1 MKDPCRV
8 CRLRLIGSQCR
19 WIFNPSGKR
28 QLQVILSHVLGR
40 LVDRDPDGQASEFL
54 CGKCVFTLERIVQ
67 CDVQI
72 GRLQEEHAA
81 QVQRLQ
87 QERENLK
94 QCVAHV
100 YGRHNPLPERP
111 DVGEVSTIMTPLW
124 RSSKGGSPDECGG
137 DQFTSEGQRKEDG
150 GDGRVR
156 RSVSMDLL
164 GGPVGAAGRSSS
176 AHRRVQSGGDP
187 CPEKNSGLR
196 SRSMMYQDLVYR
208 KGTLS
213 SPSSRFRS
221 ASLQSLN
228 PDHPHQT
235 EPLGPLSQ
243 RPCRESKISVSECS
257 PSVGHTTTRNQRG
270 HSPAQPPISDLL
282 QLLRSIPR
290 QPIPGTPGSR
300 IPVLRRKPMVGQPL
314 PPGARRR
321 RREAEWKSLQDL
333 TEEFNDGYIPLR
345 AEGFTEQLNEV
356 SRLETAQR
364 QLNEEMNQ
372 FRAMNQNLSK
382 TLEDIQNNNKVL
394 SGKLE
399 ETENEL
405 GSEKKNALKRD
416 KTIQGL
422 SLVLKEKEKEIE
434 ELCHEIEDRDEAL
447 AKAREA
453 AHKAQLQKY
462 QGAEEHQ
469 SLLMEKQAEL
479 SQLQGEHHT
488 KRLEAQKLQRS
499 LGRREQE
506 LADLQQAKE
515 QLEQELEELQQQR
528 KKGDKALNEMQ
539 NQLKKLNGE
548 LGERESSLEQQYQ
561 EQLEQTKRRLQSHE
575 VTIQRLTTCLAD
587 KEQQLQEYMNMMRD
601 MEQSR
606 SPEESDTML
615 SKLRERLK
623 EKEKALEQ
631 ALDEKFSALEEK
643 DNEIHQ
649 LRLSLREK
657 ERDLERLNN
666 LLSHNEDTINSFDT
680 LIKEKDVELQHLAN
694 TMKNLQRAKQD
705 VEDNLNRACREK
717 DSIISQL
724 QLSLE
729 GKTKDMEAMASALL
743 SQSQSQARDLAEQ
756 MGQRLKVAEAMLVDA
771 VKARERLVADNES
784 AVEGLL
790 ATIGSKDQL
799 LKESAEHYNRTLS
812 ERIQEIEELRRQL
825 CTRQQQLASAE
836 KLSSTATQEGYLEMA
851 KLRALLTEKESI
863 IIKLLER
870 GRERDQFLAE
880 LRQKEP
886 APSQVLEL
894 RQTIQL
900 LQERLEEREGD
911 LSKRNNNED
920 SMEKVPLIKK
930 TVVILKKELAQKTE
944 ALNKSLKR
952 ENELKMS
959 QADLQSVLSELEG
972 RIEGQAASID
982 SLTTTLETKDEII
995 NDLHQRLGQRGDSQ
1009 TKEPQD
1015 QAAEA
1020 GVAHSLPGL
1029 PQRERTIIGGD
1040 SQQEVLPLL
1049 ADLQVE
1055 HRSLN
1060 RALRAEQ
1067 QLYSSLVRT
1076 VKEQDSAQRL
1086 HALQMELTAVTLL
1099 RQQLEEGI
1107 RSNEELRED
1116 LEREIARTK
1125 LSKEGREGQG
1135 HVDPR
1140 ELQSV
1145 RHQLEDTQ
1153 RWNASLQARLG
1164 VIKNRGGGVGAT
1176 NDTADTLGSF
1186 MADQTS
1192 YMSICVG
1199 EGEGLDH
1206 LSVEELRQKV
1216 MELQDYVSRLLAVNE
1231 DLQRTLSLT
1240 EGSDHNLSQS
1250 SSGKEQHLE
1259 RRQEKKSPHSDRV
1272 HSDSGQDRGSQTDSG
1287 LGQVVDGRLND
1298 GHQSADVTVSST
1310 LAQIQRGIW
1319 PPWSSKATSESQSQS
1334 SQQGEVERDR
1344 NWEQLCSLLSD
1355 CGALSVNHL
1364 REELQSLRS
1373 ENVDLRGQLKEEK
1386 SKESKESADTLGD
1399 IGDAQGDL
1407 RKTLERL
1414 RSEAKGHRKIIQ
1426 LLKEQ
1431 LERTEAVVDVET
1443 LSDSQPDMMVTM
1455 TQEMERLRLE
1465 QEGGAH
1471 GREKLLEGEER
1482 GKAQG
1487 HATQGNS
1494 HTQPAKGHSYRIA
1507 RHGAGVKS
1515 RLPVPVRHNKTDT
1528 AGSRESVN
1536 QASDEFSEH
1545 LRGDV
1550 LHQLGL
1556 DHHHDQQTSDSD
1568 SHSSPR
1574 ATQHCSPGSNHSST
1588 TRGTIRQGLETE
1600 FLRAQ
1605 APTDAEL
1612 LSQLELLHQECQ
1624 DKEQLIDRLEEQMAE
1639 WDELQAQ
1646 LREKDRLNCHYM
1658 EALQAAESTITY
1670 LTACNLDRNSQGGVL
1685 GSGSEYKLQRQC
1697 IELQK
1702 ALEEKERLNTQLVEC
1717 LNMVEVAIAS
1727 LPGTSSSANALD
1739 GHLDPQELCARLEA
1753 ALRQVSASLDP
1764 LAQKTSVPR
1773 PSGYP
1778 LGLNAELQQQA
1789 DSLQEALWEQSRLNV
1804 ELQERLRSAE
1814 EAVAAQQG
1822 TANTAPAGLEGIYGR
1837 QPEEDLNEIPRGNET
1852 KEQRGWGK
1860 HHGRSKFASDVKS
1873 SLGSEQVAKHLSE
1886 CLRAAESA
1894 IGSLTAHCTNTS
1906 TSTST
1911 TTRAAQTSSDLQHQL
1926 DRLQRTLQER
1936 EALDDLG
1943 STEPTHQQTSEN
1955 PTRHTTPGAETP
1967 SPLELHHN
1975 ICLLQKA
1982 FYDLQEEK
1990 GRREREAKTMEPGA
2004 WVPPQDVQ
2012 AQLESLQKALKE
2024 RKRACKSLEEKLA
2037 TAQSIIALQNSS
2049 KKTSHVATQRAPPLE
2064 QEDKGVQ
2071 VDLQDLGY
2079 ETSGKSEAEV
2089 DREESSSTDMQLVP
2103 GSANSSLPCL
2113 LKQDQEEPSFSST
2126 ENLDTASSASYP
2138 SSPTL
2143 SSPKVSLK
2151 SLQTFDSYGL
2161 CEDPAQLQA
2170 QVRELKTQLESQHQ
2184 VILHLQTMLRRRASL
2199 SSELLTATSDSH
2211 TATGGHTGSERGE
2224 EERSLE
2230 GEGEVTKEKM
2240 KSMSMEL
2247 ERERSVNRSMSEQLL
2262 QAQQR
2267 SRSASPA
2274 RIDSLVQSQAREL
2287 SQLRRQIQ
2295 ESRGLGALHRMQL
2308 EELSQAFE
2316 ELLQASDVDY
2326 YVGEVFREQLD
2337 KSLGVLE
2344 RLEGRLEKGD
2354 AQLDNEDGAALELA
2368 QRLSKE
2374 LQEKTRLV
2382 QSLQIQLRGQ
2392 TPSIHHSSD
2401 SDLSDRVS
2409 NQATAS
2415 YHNSPTLPACSKL
2428 HGNQAYHG
2436 MKESNGS
2443 STSAPESAAQQDGGV
2458 AKDGGVS
2465 GPEVVSGHKW
2475 RARQLQGLQRENGR
2489 LVEQLRSSEELNAT
2503 LRCELDLHRSILV
2516 QGISTPLHTQGEGLG
2531 QSQGQAGGSPQ
2542 NREDQRGEGHPA
2554 SQQDTAQLCS
2564 MNPDLLAEHLLEIRA
2579 LRQRLEETI
2588 YNNDRLREQ
2597 LERRLGEVERD
2608 PATNIFIH
2616 GTEEQGQL
2624 TSELRFLWGQNQALK
2639 EQLNLGSRDKQKEN
2653 EKLREALARRTAKL
2667 EQSRKECEVLRQE
2680 HTRLQ
2685 DRLDRSILEHT
2696 HLQDTLHYSRQE
2708 IHRLQ
2713 CEVKMQRQQLSDS
2726 QHLLQSLRVE
2736 LQVYEQI
2743 KTGTHKHTE
2752 SSGTAQQSGSG
2763 SGSNQV
2769 DLGELLS
2776 EIRHLR
2782 LQLER
2787 SIQTNTSLRQKLEEQ
2802 LLRGPNRPDT
2812 ININYL
2818 LATSEVTG
2826 RSPGCEGCDPP
2837 RHSSSHDLKH
2847 QAQSEMDAV
2856 SQCSNSSGD
2865 SISGSAPPPSRLVP
2879 GHRLWANRQGRHILG
2894 LIEDHNA
2901 LRKQISEGRRLTRTM
2916 DTHLQECVCTLSQ
2929 QGTDNRV
2936 VEQGHLKALSSSVN
2950 TMQQVLEEAG
2960 QLLKLVWRV
2969 SLPSGTVT
2977 TTSNQQDELL
2987 KNEIASLKSRLSQQE
3002 RMLSGAVK
3010 RLRTT
3015 NQLKE
3020 GMERVIID
3028 QLSLTHGVLKKARG
3042 NLETNYYTVF
3052 GLKGLSGGPE
3062 EGGSGQWSVT
3072 IGPSGSS
3079 KGVSVLSPASRYCS
3093 SPLGIQCDSSSHCS
3107 Y

>member
-1 MKDPCRV
+1 MDSVVGDDQTLPFDINGSCSMSKLPDSIDVGDFSMDNMTAPTFPDKMSPVKAALTLKDYENQIMTLKKENFNLKLRIYFMEERMQQKCDDSTEDIYKTNIELKVEVESMKRDLAEKHELLVSASKALESLAGRESGDSLRV
-8 CRLRLIGSQCR
+8 RERAHREMDALRDTLNKRIAELEQGLRAAEKEVDKMAAIAEQEKVRSIGME
-19 WIFNPSGKR
+19 K
-28 QLQVILSHVLGR
+28 QLLALGR
-40 LVDRDPDGQASEFL
+40 SGT
-54 CGKCVFTLERIVQ
+54 FTPIHVPSY
-67 CDVQI
+67 D
-72 GRLQEEHAA
+72 
-81 QVQRLQ
+81 LQ
-87 QERENLK
+87 QAL
-94 QCVAHV
+94 Q
-100 YGRHNPLPERP
+100 
-111 DVGEVSTIMTPLW
+111 
-124 RSSKGGSPDECGG
+124 
-137 DQFTSEGQRKEDG
+137 
-150 GDGRVR
+150 
-156 RSVSMDLL
+156 
-164 GGPVGAAGRSSS
+164 
-176 AHRRVQSGGDP
+176 
-187 CPEKNSGLR
+187 EKNSVIDQLR
-196 SRSMMYQDLVYR
+196 ISVTNQEAVIQQ
-208 KGTLS
+208 
-213 SPSSRFRS
+213 
-221 ASLQSLN
+221 LQSTGRDQGTDA
-228 PDHPHQT
+228 PTT
-235 EPLGPLSQ
+235 EP
-243 RPCRESKISVSECS
+243 
-257 PSVGHTTTRNQRG
+257 T
-270 HSPAQPPISDLL
+270 L
-282 QLLRSIPR
+282 QLSALI
-290 QPIPGTPGSR
+290 
-300 IPVLRRKPMVGQPL
+300 GQKDK
-314 PPGARRR
+314 
-321 RREAEWKSLQDL
+321 ELQ
-333 TEEFNDGYIPLR
+333 TLR
-345 AEGFTEQLNEV
+345 AELVREKGKAEKDHQGFTEQLNEV

-364 QLNEEMNQ
+364 QLSEEMNQ

-399 ETENEL
+399 KTENEL
-405 GSEKKNALKRD
+405 SSEKKNALKRD

-515 QLEQELEELQQQR
+515 QLEQELEELQQQK

-561 EQLEQTKRRLQSHE
+561 EQLEQTKRRLQSHD

-649 LRLSLREK
+649 LHLSLREK

-694 TMKNLQRAKQD
+694 TLKNLQRAKQD

-836 KLSSTATQEGYLEMA
+836 KLSSTATQEGYLETA

-886 APSQVLEL
+886 EPSQVLEL

-944 ALNKSLKR
+944 ALNKALRR

-959 QADLQSVLSELEG
+959 LADLQSVLSELEG

-995 NDLHQRLGQRGDSQ
+995 NDLHQRLGQRGDRQ
-1009 TKEPQD
+1009 TRETQD

-1020 GVAHSLPGL
+1020 GVEHSLPGL

-1116 LEREIARTK
+1116 LEREIARAK
-1125 LSKEGREGQG
+1125 LSREGREGQG

-1145 RHQLEDTQ
+1145 RHQLEDAQ

-1216 MELQDYVSRLLAVNE
+1216 MELQDYVSRLQALNE
-1231 DLQRTLSLT
+1231 DLQRMLSLT

-1272 HSDSGQDRGSQTDSG
+1272 HSDSGQDKGSQTDSG
-1287 LGQVVDGRLND
+1287 LGQVVDGKLND

-1344 NWEQLCSLLSD
+1344 DWEQLCSLLSD

-1364 REELQSLRS
+1364 REELQRLRS

-1386 SKESKESADTLGD
+1386 STESKESADTLGD

-1443 LSDSQPDMMVTM
+1443 RSDSQPDMMVTM
-1455 TQEMERLRLE
+1455 TREMERLRLE

-1471 GREKLLEGEER
+1471 GREKLLEGEAR
-1482 GKAQG
+1482 GKAQGDG

-1494 HTQPAKGHSYRIA
+1494 HTQPAKRHSYRIA
-1507 RHGAGVKS
+1507 RQGAGVKS
-1515 RLPVPVRHNKTDT
+1515 RLPVPVRHNKPDT

-1574 ATQHCSPGSNHSST
+1574 AAQHCSPGSNHSST
-1588 TRGTIRQGLETE
+1588 TMGTTRQGLETE

-1646 LREKDRLNCHYM
+1646 LREKDRLNRHYM

-1685 GSGSEYKLQRQC
+1685 GSGSPGSEYILQRQC

-1702 ALEEKERLNTQLVEC
+1702 ALDEKERLNTQLVEC
-1717 LNMVEVAIAS
+1717 LNMVEAAIAS

-1739 GHLDPQELCARLEA
+1739 GHLDPQVLCTRLEA
-1753 ALRQVSASLDP
+1753 TLRQVSASLDP
-1764 LAQKTSVPR
+1764 LVLKTSVPG
-1773 PSGYP
+1773 PSGCP
-1778 LGLNAELQQQA
+1778 LGLDAELQQQV
-1789 DSLQEALWEQSRLNV
+1789 DSLQETLWEQSRLNV

-1822 TANTAPAGLEGIYGR
+1822 TANTAPTGLEGNYGR
-1837 QPEEDLNEIPRGNET
+1837 QPEEDLNEFPRGNET
-1852 KEQRGWGK
+1852 KGQRGWGK
-1860 HHGRSKFASDVKS
+1860 HHGRSKFASDEKS
-1873 SLGSEQVAKHLSE
+1873 SLGSEQVAQHLSE
-1886 CLRAAESA
+1886 CLRAAELA

-1906 TSTST
+1906 PSTST
-1911 TTRAAQTSSDLQHQL
+1911 TTRASQSSSDLQQQL
-1926 DRLQRTLQER
+1926 DRLQRALQER

-1943 STEPTHQQTSEN
+1943 STEPTHQQTSRT

-1982 FYDLQEEK
+1982 FYDLQEER
-1990 GRREREAKTMEPGA
+1990 GRREREAQTMEPGA
-2004 WVPPQDVQ
+2004 WVPPRDVQ

-2049 KKTSHVATQRAPPLE
+2049 KKTSHVATKR
-2064 QEDKGVQ
+2064 
-2071 VDLQDLGY
+2071 
-2079 ETSGKSEAEV
+2079 
-2089 DREESSSTDMQLVP
+2089 DMQLVP

-2113 LKQDQEEPSFSST
+2113 LKQNQEEPSFSST

-2161 CEDPAQLQA
+2161 CEDPAQLKA

-2224 EERSLE
+2224 EGGKEERSLE

-2287 SQLRRQIQ
+2287 SQLRCQIQ

-2308 EELSQAFE
+2308 EELSLAFE

-2392 TPSIHHSSD
+2392 TPSSHHSSD

-2436 MKESNGS
+2436 MKESNGG
-2443 STSAPESAAQQDGGV
+2443 STSAPDSAAQQTGGV

-2465 GPEVVSGHKW
+2465 GPGVVSEHKG

-2503 LRCELDLHRSILV
+2503 LRSELDLHRSILV

-2542 NREDQRGEGHPA
+2542 NREDQMGEGHPA
-2554 SQQDTAQLCS
+2554 SQQDTAQLRS

-2608 PATNIFIH
+2608 PAATNIFIH

-2743 KTGTHKHTE
+2743 KTGNGTHKHTE
-2752 SSGTAQQSGSG
+2752 SSGTAQQSGPGSG

-2787 SIQTNTSLRQKLEEQ
+2787 SIQTNTSLRQRLEEQ

-2818 LATSEVTG
+2818 LATSEDTG

-2837 RHSSSHDLKH
+2837 RHSSSHDLKR

-2936 VEQGHLKALSSSVN
+2936 VEHGHLKALSSSVN

-2969 SLPSGTVT
+2969 SLPSGIVT
-2977 TTSNQQDELL
+2977 ATSNQQDELL

-3062 EGGSGQWSVT
+3062 EGGPGQWSVT

-3079 KGVSVLSPASRYCS
+3079 KGLSVLSPASRYTE
-3093 SPLGIQCDSSSHCS
+3093 SPEEMNSDASSHCS

>member
-1 MKDPCRV
+1 MDSVVGDDQTLPFD
-8 CRLRLIGSQCR
+8 INGSCSMSKLPDS
-19 WIFNPSGKR
+19 IDVGDFSMDNMTA
-28 QLQVILSHVLGR
+28 
-40 LVDRDPDGQASEFL
+40 DPDTFL
-54 CGKCVFTLERIVQ
+54 AGL
-67 CDVQI
+67 
-72 GRLQEEHAA
+72 
-81 QVQRLQ
+81 
-87 QERENLK
+87 
-94 QCVAHV
+94 
-100 YGRHNPLPERP
+100 
-111 DVGEVSTIMTPLW
+111 S
-124 RSSKGGSPDECGG
+124 
-137 DQFTSEGQRKEDG
+137 
-150 GDGRVR
+150 VR
-156 RSVSMDLL
+156 RSCAKPLAPTFPDKMSPVKAALTLKDYENQIMTLKKENFNLKLRIYFMEERMQQKCDDSTEDIYKTNIELKVEVESMKRDLAEKHELLVSASKALESL
-164 GGPVGAAGRSSS
+164 AGRESGDSLRVRER
-176 AHRRVQSGGDP
+176 AHREMDALRDTLNKRIAELEQGLRVAEKEVDKMAAIAEQEKVRSIGMEKQLLSLSRSGTPVHVPSHDLQQALL
-187 CPEKNSGLR
+187 EKNGVIDQLR
-196 SRSMMYQDLVYR
+196 ISVMNQEAVIQQ
-208 KGTLS
+208 
-213 SPSSRFRS
+213 
-221 ASLQSLN
+221 LQSTGRDQGTDA
-228 PDHPHQT
+228 PTT
-235 EPLGPLSQ
+235 E
-243 RPCRESKISVSECS
+243 
-257 PSVGHTTTRNQRG
+257 HT
-270 HSPAQPPISDLL
+270 L
-282 QLLRSIPR
+282 QLSALI
-290 QPIPGTPGSR
+290 
-300 IPVLRRKPMVGQPL
+300 GQKDK
-314 PPGARRR
+314 
-321 RREAEWKSLQDL
+321 ELQ
-333 TEEFNDGYIPLR
+333 TLR
-345 AEGFTEQLNEV
+345 AELGREKGRTEKDHQGFTEQLNEV

-364 QLNEEMNQ
+364 QLSEELNQ
-372 FRAMNQNLSK
+372 FRATNQNLSK

-405 GSEKKNALKRD
+405 SSEKKNALKRD

-515 QLEQELEELQQQR
+515 QLEQELEELQQQK

-649 LRLSLREK
+649 LHLSLREK

-666 LLSHNEDTINSFDT
+666 LLSHNEETINSFDT

-694 TMKNLQRAKQD
+694 TLKNLQRAKQD

-729 GKTKDMEAMASALL
+729 GKTKDMEAMVSALL

-790 ATIGSKDQL
+790 ATISSKDQL

-836 KLSSTATQEGYLEMA
+836 KLSSTATQEGYLETA

-870 GRERDQFLAE
+870 GRERDQFLAD

-900 LQERLEEREGD
+900 LQERLEEKEGD

-920 SMEKVPLIKK
+920 SLEKVPLIKK

-944 ALNKSLKR
+944 ALNKALKR

-959 QADLQSVLSELEG
+959 LADLQSVLSELEG

-982 SLTTTLETKDEII
+982 SLTTTLETKDEIL
-995 NDLHQRLGQRGDSQ
+995 NDLHQRLSQREDSQ
-1009 TKEPQD
+1009 TREPQD

-1020 GVAHSLPGL
+1020 GVEHSLPGL

-1076 VKEQDSAQRL
+1076 VKEQDSVQRL

-1116 LEREIARTK
+1116 LEREIARAK
-1125 LSKEGREGQG
+1125 LSREGREDQG

-1145 RHQLEDTQ
+1145 RHQLEDAQ

-1164 VIKNRGGGVGAT
+1164 AIKNRGGGVGAN

-1216 MELQDYVSRLLAVNE
+1216 MELQDYVSRLQAVNE

-1272 HSDSGQDRGSQTDSG
+1272 HSDSGQDKGSQTDSG

-1334 SQQGEVERDR
+1334 SQQGEVEQDRD
-1344 NWEQLCSLLSD
+1344 WEQLCSLLSD

-1364 REELQSLRS
+1364 REELQRLRS

-1386 SKESKESADTLGD
+1386 STESKESADTSGD
-1399 IGDAQGDL
+1399 IDDAQGDL

-1431 LERTEAVVDVET
+1431 LERTEAVVDVEDR
-1443 LSDSQPDMMVTM
+1443 SDSQPDMMVTM
-1455 TQEMERLRLE
+1455 TREMERLRLE

-1482 GKAQG
+1482 GKAHGDG

-1528 AGSRESVN
+1528 AGSRQSVN

-1556 DHHHDQQTSDSD
+1556 DHHHDQQTSDS
-1568 SHSSPR
+1568 HSSPR
-1574 ATQHCSPGSNHSST
+1574 ASQHCSPGSNHSST
-1588 TRGTIRQGLETE
+1588 TRGTTRQGLETE

-1646 LREKDRLNCHYM
+1646 LREKDRLNRHYM

-1685 GSGSEYKLQRQC
+1685 GSGSPGSEYKLQRQC

-1717 LNMVEVAIAS
+1717 LNMVKAAIAS

-1739 GHLDPQELCARLEA
+1739 GHLDPQELCTRLEA

-1764 LAQKTSVPR
+1764 LVLKTSVPG
-1773 PSGYP
+1773 PSGCP
-1778 LGLNAELQQQA
+1778 LGLDAELQQQA
-1789 DSLQEALWEQSRLNV
+1789 DSLQEAVWEQSRLN

-1814 EAVAAQQG
+1814 EAVAAPQG
-1822 TANTAPAGLEGIYGR
+1822 TANTAPAGLEGNYGR
-1837 QPEEDLNEIPRGNET
+1837 QPEEDLNEFPRGNET
-1852 KEQRGWGK
+1852 KGQRGWGK
-1860 HHGRSKFASDVKS
+1860 HHGRSKFASDEKS

-1894 IGSLTAHCTNTS
+1894 IGSLTAHCINTS

-1911 TTRAAQTSSDLQHQL
+1911 TTRAAQTSSDLQQQL
-1926 DRLQRTLQER
+1926 DRLQRALQER

-1943 STEPTHQQTSEN
+1943 STEPTHQQTSRT

-1982 FYDLQEEK
+1982 FYDLQEER
-1990 GRREREAKTMEPGA
+1990 GRREREAQTMEPGA
-2004 WVPPQDVQ
+2004 WVPPRDVQ

-2089 DREESSSTDMQLVP
+2089 DREESSSTDMQLVL

-2161 CEDPAQLQA
+2161 CEDPAQLKA

-2199 SSELLTATSDSH
+2199 SSEMLTATSDSH

-2224 EERSLE
+2224 EGGKEERSLE

-2308 EELSQAFE
+2308 EKLSQAFE

-2326 YVGEVFREQLD
+2326 YVEEVFREQLD

-2392 TPSIHHSSD
+2392 TPSSHHSSD

-2428 HGNQAYHG
+2428 HGNQDYHA
-2436 MKESNGS
+2436 MKESNGG
-2443 STSAPESAAQQDGGV
+2443 STSAPESTAQQTGGV

-2465 GPEVVSGHKW
+2465 VPGVVSGHKG

-2503 LRCELDLHRSILV
+2503 LRSELDLHRSILV

-2531 QSQGQAGGSPQ
+2531 QSQGLAGGSPQ

-2554 SQQDTAQLCS
+2554 SQQDPTQLRS

-2608 PATNIFIH
+2608 PAATNIFIH

-2680 HTRLQ
+2680 HARLQ

-2696 HLQDTLHYSRQE
+2696 HLQDTLQYSRQE

-2743 KTGTHKHTE
+2743 NTSTGTHKHTE
-2752 SSGTAQQSGSG
+2752 SSGTAQQSGPGSG

-2787 SIQTNTSLRQKLEEQ
+2787 SIQTNTSLRQRLEEQ

-2818 LATSEVTG
+2818 LATSEDI
-2826 RSPGCEGCDPP
+2826 GCDPP
-2837 RHSSSHDLKH
+2837 RHSSSHDLKR
-2847 QAQSEMDAV
+2847 QAQSEMDAM

-2865 SISGSAPPPSRLVP
+2865 SVSGSAPPPSRLVP
-2879 GHRLWANRQGRHILG
+2879 AHHFWANRQGRHILG

-2929 QGTDNRV
+2929 QGTDRRV
-2936 VEQGHLKALSSSVN
+2936 VEQGPLKALSSSVN
-2950 TMQQVLEEAG
+2950 TMQRVLEEAG

-2969 SLPSGTVT
+2969 SLPSRTA
-2977 TTSNQQDELL
+2977 TSNQQDELL

-3062 EGGSGQWSVT
+3062 EGGPGQWSVT

-3079 KGVSVLSPASRYCS
+3079 KGVSVLSPARHTE
-3093 SPLGIQCDSSSHCS
+3093 SPEERNSDASSHCS

>member
-8 CRLRLIGSQCR
+8 CKLRLIGSQCR

-40 LVDRDPDGQASEFL
+40 QVDRDPDGQASEFL

-124 RSSKGGSPDECGG
+124 RSSEGGSPDECGG

-150 GDGRVR
+150 GDVRVR

-164 GGPVGAAGRSSS
+164 GGPVGASGRSSS
-176 AHRRVQSGGDP
+176 AHKRVQSGGDP

-208 KGTLS
+208 KCTLS

-243 RPCRESKISVSECS
+243 RPCRESKISVRECS

-270 HSPAQPPISDLL
+270 HSPAQAPISDLL

-290 QPIPGTPGSR
+290 RPIPGTPGSR
-300 IPVLRRKPMVGQPL
+300 IPVLRRKPRVGQPL
-314 PPGARRR
+314 PPGCSITPGARRR

-601 MEQSR
+601 IEQSR

-666 LLSHNEDTINSFDT
+666 LLSHNEDTINSFDA

-729 GKTKDMEAMASALL
+729 GKTKDMEAMASSLL

-836 KLSSTATQEGYLEMA
+836 KLSSTVTQEGYLEMA

-911 LSKRNNNED
+911 CSKRNNNED

-930 TVVILKKELAQKTE
+930 TVVILKKELSQKTE

-959 QADLQSVLSELEG
+959 LADLQSVLSELEG

-1009 TKEPQD
+1009 TKGPQD

-1164 VIKNRGGGVGAT
+1164 VIKNRGGGVGAI

-1364 REELQSLRS
+1364 REELQRLRS

-1386 SKESKESADTLGD
+1386 SRESKESADTLGD

-1455 TQEMERLRLE
+1455 TQKMERLRLE

-1482 GKAQG
+1482 GKAQGDG

-1550 LHQLGL
+1550 LHQLGP

-1574 ATQHCSPGSNHSST
+1574 AAQHCSPGSNHSST
-1588 TRGTIRQGLETE
+1588 TRGTTRQGLETE

-1670 LTACNLDRNSQGGVL
+1670 LTACNLDRNSQGGVP

-1764 LAQKTSVPR
+1764 LVLKTSVPG

-1778 LGLNAELQQQA
+1778 LSLNAELQQQA

-1822 TANTAPAGLEGIYGR
+1822 TANTGLEGNYGR
-1837 QPEEDLNEIPRGNET
+1837 QPEEDLNEIQRGNET

-1873 SLGSEQVAKHLSE
+1873 SLESEQVAKHLSE

-1906 TSTST
+1906 TSTSI
-1911 TTRAAQTSSDLQHQL
+1911 TTRAAQTSSDLQHHL

-1982 FYDLQEEK
+1982 FYDLQEER

-2049 KKTSHVATQRAPPLE
+2049 KKTSHVATQR
-2064 QEDKGVQ
+2064 
-2071 VDLQDLGY
+2071 
-2079 ETSGKSEAEV
+2079 
-2089 DREESSSTDMQLVP
+2089 DMQLVP

-2224 EERSLE
+2224 EGGKEERSLE

-2392 TPSIHHSSD
+2392 TPSSHHSSD

-2436 MKESNGS
+2436 MKESNGR
-2443 STSAPESAAQQDGGV
+2443 STSAPESAAQQDG
-2458 AKDGGVS
+2458 DGGVS
-2465 GPEVVSGHKW
+2465 GPGVVSGHKL

-2516 QGISTPLHTQGEGLG
+2516 QGISTPLHAQGEGLG

-2564 MNPDLLAEHLLEIRA
+2564 MNPDLLTEHLLEIRA

-2608 PATNIFIH
+2608 PAATNIFIH

-2837 RHSSSHDLKH
+2837 CHSSHDLKR

-2901 LRKQISEGRRLTRTM
+2901 LRKQISEGKRLTRTM

-2977 TTSNQQDELL
+2977 ATSNQQDELL
-2987 KNEIASLKSRLSQQE
+2987 KNEIVSLKSRLSQQE

-3042 NLETNYYTVF
+3042 NLEEVPVN
-3052 GLKGLSGGPE
+3052 
-3062 EGGSGQWSVT
+3062 GQ
-3072 IGPSGSS
+3072 
-3079 KGVSVLSPASRYCS
+3079 
-3093 SPLGIQCDSSSHCS
+3093 
-3107 Y
+3107 

>member
-2049 KKTSHVATQRAPPLE
+2049 KKTSHVATQR
-2064 QEDKGVQ
+2064 
-2071 VDLQDLGY
+2071 
-2079 ETSGKSEAEV
+2079 
-2089 DREESSSTDMQLVP
+2089 DMQLVP

>member
-1250 SSGKEQHLE
+1250 SSGKEHLE

>member
-1 MKDPCRV
+1 MDSVVGDDQTLPFDINGSCSMSKLPDSIDVGDFSMDNMTAPTFPDKMSPVKAALTLKDYENQIMTLKKENFNLKLRIYFMEERMQQKCDDSTEDIYKTNIELKVEVESMKRDLAEKHELLVSASKALESLAGRESGDSLRV
-8 CRLRLIGSQCR
+8 RERAHREMDALRDTLNKRIAELEQGLRAAEKEVDKMAAIAEQEKVRSIGMEKQLLALGRSGTFTPIHVPSYDLQQALQEKNGVIDQLRISVMNQEAVIQQLQSTGRDQGTDAPTTEHTLQLSALIGQ
-19 WIFNPSGKR
+19 KDKE
-28 QLQVILSHVLGR
+28 LQ
-40 LVDRDPDGQASEFL
+40 
-54 CGKCVFTLERIVQ
+54 T
-67 CDVQI
+67 
-72 GRLQEEHAA
+72 
-81 QVQRLQ
+81 
-87 QERENLK
+87 
-94 QCVAHV
+94 
-100 YGRHNPLPERP
+100 
-111 DVGEVSTIMTPLW
+111 
-124 RSSKGGSPDECGG
+124 
-137 DQFTSEGQRKEDG
+137 
-150 GDGRVR
+150 
-156 RSVSMDLL
+156 
-164 GGPVGAAGRSSS
+164 
-176 AHRRVQSGGDP
+176 
-187 CPEKNSGLR
+187 
-196 SRSMMYQDLVYR
+196 
-208 KGTLS
+208 
-213 SPSSRFRS
+213 
-221 ASLQSLN
+221 
-228 PDHPHQT
+228 
-235 EPLGPLSQ
+235 
-243 RPCRESKISVSECS
+243 
-257 PSVGHTTTRNQRG
+257 
-270 HSPAQPPISDLL
+270 
-282 QLLRSIPR
+282 
-290 QPIPGTPGSR
+290 
-300 IPVLRRKPMVGQPL
+300 
-314 PPGARRR
+314 
-321 RREAEWKSLQDL
+321 
-333 TEEFNDGYIPLR
+333 LR
-345 AEGFTEQLNEV
+345 AELGREKGRTEKDHQGFTEQLNEV

-364 QLNEEMNQ
+364 QLSEEMNQ

-405 GSEKKNALKRD
+405 SSEKKNALKRD

-499 LGRREQE
+499 LCRREQE

-515 QLEQELEELQQQR
+515 QLEQELEELQQQK

-561 EQLEQTKRRLQSHE
+561 EQLEQTKRRLQSHD

-649 LRLSLREK
+649 LHLSLREK

-694 TMKNLQRAKQD
+694 TLKNLQRAKQD

-836 KLSSTATQEGYLEMA
+836 KLSSTATQEGYLETA

-886 APSQVLEL
+886 VPSQVLEL

-944 ALNKSLKR
+944 ALNKALRR

-959 QADLQSVLSELEG
+959 LADLQSVLSELEG

-1009 TKEPQD
+1009 TRETQD
-1015 QAAEA
+1015 HAAEA
-1020 GVAHSLPGL
+1020 GVEHSLPGL

-1116 LEREIARTK
+1116 LEREIARAK
-1125 LSKEGREGQG
+1125 LSRE
-1135 HVDPR
+1135 
-1140 ELQSV
+1140 
-1145 RHQLEDTQ
+1145 
-1153 RWNASLQARLG
+1153 
-1164 VIKNRGGGVGAT
+1164 
-1176 NDTADTLGSF
+1176 ADTLGSF

-1216 MELQDYVSRLLAVNE
+1216 MELQDYVSRLQALNE

-1259 RRQEKKSPHSDRV
+1259 RRQEKKSRHSDRV
-1272 HSDSGQDRGSQTDSG
+1272 HSDSGQDKGSQTDSG
-1287 LGQVVDGRLND
+1287 LGQVVDGKLND

-1344 NWEQLCSLLSD
+1344 DWEQLCSLLSD

-1364 REELQSLRS
+1364 REELQRLRS

-1386 SKESKESADTLGD
+1386 STESKESADTLGD

-1443 LSDSQPDMMVTM
+1443 RSDSQPDMMVTM
-1455 TQEMERLRLE
+1455 TREMERLRLE

-1471 GREKLLEGEER
+1471 GREKLLEGEAR
-1482 GKAQG
+1482 GKAQGDG

-1494 HTQPAKGHSYRIA
+1494 HTQPAKRHSYRIA

-1515 RLPVPVRHNKTDT
+1515 RLPVPVRHNKPDT

-1574 ATQHCSPGSNHSST
+1574 AAQHCSPGSNHSST
-1588 TRGTIRQGLETE
+1588 TRGTTRQGLEAE

-1646 LREKDRLNCHYM
+1646 LREKDRLNRHYM

-1685 GSGSEYKLQRQC
+1685 GAGSPGSEYILQRQC

-1717 LNMVEVAIAS
+1717 LNMVEAAIAS

-1739 GHLDPQELCARLEA
+1739 GHLDPQELCTRLEA
-1753 ALRQVSASLDP
+1753 TLRQVSASLDP
-1764 LAQKTSVPR
+1764 LVLKTSVPG
-1773 PSGYP
+1773 PSG
-1778 LGLNAELQQQA
+1778 GLDAELQQQV
-1789 DSLQEALWEQSRLNV
+1789 DSLQETLWEQSRLNV

-1822 TANTAPAGLEGIYGR
+1822 TANTAPAGLEGNYGR
-1837 QPEEDLNEIPRGNET
+1837 QPEEDLNEFPRGNET
-1852 KEQRGWGK
+1852 KGQRGWGK
-1860 HHGRSKFASDVKS
+1860 HHGRSKFASDEKS

-1911 TTRAAQTSSDLQHQL
+1911 TTRAAQSSSDLQQQL
-1926 DRLQRTLQER
+1926 DRLQRALQER

-1943 STEPTHQQTSEN
+1943 STEPTHQQTSRT

-1982 FYDLQEEK
+1982 FYDLQEER
-1990 GRREREAKTMEPGA
+1990 GRREREAQTMEPGA
-2004 WVPPQDVQ
+2004 WVPPRDVQ

-2049 KKTSHVATQRAPPLE
+2049 KKTSHVATHRAPPLE

-2113 LKQDQEEPSFSST
+2113 LKQNQEEPSFSST

-2161 CEDPAQLQA
+2161 CEDPAQLKA

-2224 EERSLE
+2224 EGGKEERSLE

-2287 SQLRRQIQ
+2287 SQLRCQIQ

-2308 EELSQAFE
+2308 EELSLAFE

-2392 TPSIHHSSD
+2392 TPSSHHSSD

-2436 MKESNGS
+2436 MKESNGG
-2443 STSAPESAAQQDGGV
+2443 STSAPDSAAQQTGGV

-2465 GPEVVSGHKW
+2465 GPGVVSEHKG

-2503 LRCELDLHRSILV
+2503 LRSELDLHRSILV

-2554 SQQDTAQLCS
+2554 SQQDTAQLRS

-2608 PATNIFIH
+2608 PAATNIFIH

-2696 HLQDTLHYSRQE
+2696 HLQDTLHYRRQE

-2743 KTGTHKHTE
+2743 KTANGTHKHTE
-2752 SSGTAQQSGSG
+2752 SSGTAQQSGPGSG

-2787 SIQTNTSLRQKLEEQ
+2787 SIQTNTSLRQRLEEQ

-2818 LATSEVTG
+2818 LATSEDTG
-2826 RSPGCEGCDPP
+2826 RSPGCEGCDLP
-2837 RHSSSHDLKH
+2837 RHSSSHDLKR

-2936 VEQGHLKALSSSVN
+2936 VEHGHLKALSSSVN

-2969 SLPSGTVT
+2969 SLPSGIVT
-2977 TTSNQQDELL
+2977 ATSNQQDELL
-2987 KNEIASLKSRLSQQE
+2987 KNEITSLKSRLSQQE

-3062 EGGSGQWSVT
+3062 EGGPGQWSVT

-3079 KGVSVLSPASRYCS
+3079 KGVSVLSPASRYTE
-3093 SPLGIQCDSSSHCS
+3093 SPEEMNSDASSHCS

>member
-1250 SSGKEQHLE
+1250 SSGKEHLE

-1373 ENVDLRGQLKEEK
+1373 DNVDLRGQLKEEK

-1574 ATQHCSPGSNHSST
+1574 ATQHCSPGFNHSST

>member
-1373 ENVDLRGQLKEEK
+1373 DNVDLRGQLKEEK

-1574 ATQHCSPGSNHSST
+1574 ATQHCSPGFNHSST

-2049 KKTSHVATQRAPPLE
+2049 KKTSHVATQR
-2064 QEDKGVQ
+2064 
-2071 VDLQDLGY
+2071 
-2079 ETSGKSEAEV
+2079 
-2089 DREESSSTDMQLVP
+2089 DMQLVP

>member
-1 MKDPCRV
+1 MKRDLAEKHELLVSASKALESLAGRESGDSLRV
-8 CRLRLIGSQCR
+8 RERAHREMDALRDTLNKRIAELEQGLRAAEKEVDKMAAIAEQEKVRSIGMEKQLLALGRSGTFTPVHVPSHDLQQALQEKNGVIDQLRISVMNQEAVIQQLQSTGRDQGTDTPTTEHTLQLSALIGQ
-19 WIFNPSGKR
+19 KDKE
-28 QLQVILSHVLGR
+28 LQ
-40 LVDRDPDGQASEFL
+40 
-54 CGKCVFTLERIVQ
+54 T
-67 CDVQI
+67 
-72 GRLQEEHAA
+72 
-81 QVQRLQ
+81 
-87 QERENLK
+87 
-94 QCVAHV
+94 
-100 YGRHNPLPERP
+100 
-111 DVGEVSTIMTPLW
+111 
-124 RSSKGGSPDECGG
+124 
-137 DQFTSEGQRKEDG
+137 
-150 GDGRVR
+150 
-156 RSVSMDLL
+156 
-164 GGPVGAAGRSSS
+164 
-176 AHRRVQSGGDP
+176 
-187 CPEKNSGLR
+187 
-196 SRSMMYQDLVYR
+196 
-208 KGTLS
+208 
-213 SPSSRFRS
+213 
-221 ASLQSLN
+221 
-228 PDHPHQT
+228 
-235 EPLGPLSQ
+235 
-243 RPCRESKISVSECS
+243 
-257 PSVGHTTTRNQRG
+257 
-270 HSPAQPPISDLL
+270 
-282 QLLRSIPR
+282 
-290 QPIPGTPGSR
+290 
-300 IPVLRRKPMVGQPL
+300 
-314 PPGARRR
+314 
-321 RREAEWKSLQDL
+321 
-333 TEEFNDGYIPLR
+333 LR
-345 AEGFTEQLNEV
+345 AELGREKGRTLKDHQGFTEQLNEV

-364 QLNEEMNQ
+364 QLSEEMNQ
-372 FRAMNQNLSK
+372 FRATNQNLSK

-399 ETENEL
+399 ETEKEL
-405 GSEKKNALKRD
+405 SSEKKNALKRD

-506 LADLQQAKE
+506 LTDLQQAKE
-515 QLEQELEELQQQR
+515 QLEQELEELQQQK

-548 LGERESSLEQQYQ
+548 LGERESSLEQQEQ

-631 ALDEKFSALEEK
+631 ALDEKFAALEEK

-649 LRLSLREK
+649 LHLSLREK

-694 TMKNLQRAKQD
+694 TLKNLQRAKQD

-790 ATIGSKDQL
+790 ATISSKDQL

-836 KLSSTATQEGYLEMA
+836 KLSSTATQEGYLETA

-944 ALNKSLKR
+944 ALNKALKR

-959 QADLQSVLSELEG
+959 LADLQSVLSELEG

-1009 TKEPQD
+1009 TREPQD

-1020 GVAHSLPGL
+1020 GVERSLPGL
-1029 PQRERTIIGGD
+1029 PQRERTVIGGD

-1116 LEREIARTK
+1116 LEREIARAK
-1125 LSKEGREGQG
+1125 LSREGRQG

-1145 RHQLEDTQ
+1145 RHQLEDAQ

-1164 VIKNRGGGVGAT
+1164 AIQNRGRGVGAT
-1176 NDTADTLGSF
+1176 NDTVDTLGSF

-1216 MELQDYVSRLLAVNE
+1216 MELQDYVSRLQAVNE

-1259 RRQEKKSPHSDRV
+1259 QRQEKKSQ
-1272 HSDSGQDRGSQTDSG
+1272 HSDSGHSDSGKDKGSQTDSG

-1310 LAQIQRGIW
+1310 LARIERGIW

-1344 NWEQLCSLLSD
+1344 DWEQLCSLLSD

-1364 REELQSLRS
+1364 REDLQRLRS

-1386 SKESKESADTLGD
+1386 STEPKESADTSGD

-1407 RKTLERL
+1407 RKTLARL

-1431 LERTEAVVDVET
+1431 LERTEAVDVET
-1443 LSDSQPDMMVTM
+1443 RADSQPDMTM
-1455 TQEMERLRLE
+1455 TMTMTREMERLRLE
-1465 QEGGAH
+1465 QEGGAL
-1471 GREKLLEGEER
+1471 GIEKLLEGEER
-1482 GKAQG
+1482 GKAQGDG

-1528 AGSRESVN
+1528 AGSGESVN

-1556 DHHHDQQTSDSD
+1556 DHHHEQQTSDSD

-1574 ATQHCSPGSNHSST
+1574 AAQHCSPGSNHSST
-1588 TRGTIRQGLETE
+1588 TRGTTRQGLEME

-1646 LREKDRLNCHYM
+1646 LREKDRLNRHYV

-1685 GSGSEYKLQRQC
+1685 GSGSPGSEYKLQRQC

-1717 LNMVEVAIAS
+1717 LNMVEAAIAS

-1739 GHLDPQELCARLEA
+1739 GHLDPQELCTRLEA
-1753 ALRQVSASLDP
+1753 ALRHVSASLDP
-1764 LAQKTSVPR
+1764 LVLKTSAPG
-1773 PSGYP
+1773 PSGCP
-1778 LGLNAELQQQA
+1778 LALDAERQQQA

-1804 ELQERLRSAE
+1804 ELQERLRAAE
-1814 EAVAAQQG
+1814 EAVAQQG
-1822 TANTAPAGLEGIYGR
+1822 TANTAPAGLEGNYGR
-1837 QPEEDLNEIPRGNET
+1837 QLEEDLNEFPRGNET
-1852 KEQRGWGK
+1852 KGQRGWGE
-1860 HHGRSKFASDVKS
+1860 HHGRSKMASDEKS
-1873 SLGSEQVAKHLSE
+1873 SLGSERVAKHLSE

-1906 TSTST
+1906 TGTST
-1911 TTRAAQTSSDLQHQL
+1911 TTRAAQTSSDLQQQL
-1926 DRLQRTLQER
+1926 DRLQRALQER

-1943 STEPTHQQTSEN
+1943 STEPTHQQTSRT
-1955 PTRHTTPGAETP
+1955 PTRHTTLGAETP
-1967 SPLELHHN
+1967 SRLELHHN

-1982 FYDLQEEK
+1982 FYDLQEER
-1990 GRREREAKTMEPGA
+1990 GRREREAQTMEPGA
-2004 WVPPQDVQ
+2004 WVPPRDVQ

-2037 TAQSIIALQNSS
+2037 TAQSIIAQQNTS

-2113 LKQDQEEPSFSST
+2113 LKQDQEPSFSST

-2151 SLQTFDSYGL
+2151 SLQMFDSYGL
-2161 CEDPAQLQA
+2161 CEDPAQLKD

-2184 VILHLQTMLRRRASL
+2184 VILHLQTLLRRRASL

-2211 TATGGHTGSERGE
+2211 TATGDHTGSERGE
-2224 EERSLE
+2224 EGGKEERSLE
-2230 GEGEVTKEKM
+2230 GEGEVMKEKI
-2240 KSMSMEL
+2240 KSMGMEL

-2344 RLEGRLEKGD
+2344 KLEGRLEKGD

-2368 QRLSKE
+2368 KRLSKE

-2392 TPSIHHSSD
+2392 TPSSCHSSD

-2436 MKESNGS
+2436 MKESNGG
-2443 STSAPESAAQQDGGV
+2443 STSAPESAAQQTGGV

-2465 GPEVVSGHKW
+2465 GPGLVSGHKG
-2475 RARQLQGLQRENGR
+2475 RAGQLQGLQRENGR

-2503 LRCELDLHRSILV
+2503 LRSELDLHRSILV
-2516 QGISTPLHTQGEGLG
+2516 QGISTP
-2531 QSQGQAGGSPQ
+2531 GGSPQ

-2554 SQQDTAQLCS
+2554 SQQDTAQLRS

-2608 PATNIFIH
+2608 PATNLFIH
-2616 GTEEQGQL
+2616 GTEEQSQL

-2685 DRLDRSILEHT
+2685 DRLDRNILEHT

-2713 CEVKMQRQQLSDS
+2713 CEVKMQRRQLSDS

-2743 KTGTHKHTE
+2743 NTSTGTHKHTE
-2752 SSGTAQQSGSG
+2752 SSGTAQQSGPGSG

-2787 SIQTNTSLRQKLEEQ
+2787 SIQTNTSLRQRLEEQ
-2802 LLRGPNRPDT
+2802 LLRDPNRPDT

-2818 LATSEVTG
+2818 LATSEDTG

-2837 RHSSSHDLKH
+2837 RHSSSHDLKR

-2865 SISGSAPPPSRLVP
+2865 SVSGSAPPPSRLVP

-2916 DTHLQECVCTLSQ
+2916 DTHLQECVRTLSQ

-2969 SLPSGTVT
+2969 SLPSGTA
-2977 TTSNQQDELL
+2977 TSNHQDELL

-3042 NLETNYYTVF
+3042 NLEEVPVN
-3052 GLKGLSGGPE
+3052 
-3062 EGGSGQWSVT
+3062 GQ
-3072 IGPSGSS
+3072 
-3079 KGVSVLSPASRYCS
+3079 
-3093 SPLGIQCDSSSHCS
+3093 
-3107 Y
+3107 

>member
-1 MKDPCRV
+1 MSKLPDSIDVGDFSMDNMTAPTFPDKMSPVKAALTLKDYENQIMTLKKENFNLKLRIYFMEERMQQKCDDSTEDIYKTNIELKVEVESMKRDLAEKHELLVSASKALESLAGRESGDSLRV
-8 CRLRLIGSQCR
+8 RERAHREMDALRDTLNKRIAELEQGLRAAEKEVDKMAAIAEQEKVRSIGMEKQLLALGRSGTFTPIHVPSYDLQQALQEKNGVIDQLRISVMNQEAVIQQLQSTGRDQGTDAPTTEHTLQLSALIGQ
-19 WIFNPSGKR
+19 KDKE
-28 QLQVILSHVLGR
+28 LQ
-40 LVDRDPDGQASEFL
+40 
-54 CGKCVFTLERIVQ
+54 T
-67 CDVQI
+67 
-72 GRLQEEHAA
+72 
-81 QVQRLQ
+81 
-87 QERENLK
+87 
-94 QCVAHV
+94 
-100 YGRHNPLPERP
+100 
-111 DVGEVSTIMTPLW
+111 
-124 RSSKGGSPDECGG
+124 
-137 DQFTSEGQRKEDG
+137 
-150 GDGRVR
+150 
-156 RSVSMDLL
+156 
-164 GGPVGAAGRSSS
+164 
-176 AHRRVQSGGDP
+176 
-187 CPEKNSGLR
+187 
-196 SRSMMYQDLVYR
+196 
-208 KGTLS
+208 
-213 SPSSRFRS
+213 
-221 ASLQSLN
+221 
-228 PDHPHQT
+228 
-235 EPLGPLSQ
+235 
-243 RPCRESKISVSECS
+243 
-257 PSVGHTTTRNQRG
+257 
-270 HSPAQPPISDLL
+270 
-282 QLLRSIPR
+282 
-290 QPIPGTPGSR
+290 
-300 IPVLRRKPMVGQPL
+300 
-314 PPGARRR
+314 
-321 RREAEWKSLQDL
+321 
-333 TEEFNDGYIPLR
+333 LR
-345 AEGFTEQLNEV
+345 AELGREKGRTEKDHQGFTEQLNEV

-364 QLNEEMNQ
+364 QLSEEMNQ

-405 GSEKKNALKRD
+405 SSEKKNALKRD

-499 LGRREQE
+499 LCRREQE

-515 QLEQELEELQQQR
+515 QLEQELEELQQQK

-561 EQLEQTKRRLQSHE
+561 EQLEQTKRRLQSHD

-649 LRLSLREK
+649 LHLSLREK

-694 TMKNLQRAKQD
+694 TLKNLQRAKQD

-836 KLSSTATQEGYLEMA
+836 KLSSTATQEGYLETA

-886 APSQVLEL
+886 VPSQVLEL
-894 RQTIQL
+894 RQTVQL

-944 ALNKSLKR
+944 ALNKALRR

-959 QADLQSVLSELEG
+959 LADLQSVLSELEG

-1009 TKEPQD
+1009 TRETQD
-1015 QAAEA
+1015 HAAEA
-1020 GVAHSLPGL
+1020 GVEHSLPGL

-1116 LEREIARTK
+1116 LEREIARAK
-1125 LSKEGREGQG
+1125 LSREGREGQG

-1145 RHQLEDTQ
+1145 RHQLEDAQ

-1216 MELQDYVSRLLAVNE
+1216 MELQDYVSRLQALNE

-1259 RRQEKKSPHSDRV
+1259 RRQEKKSRHSDRV
-1272 HSDSGQDRGSQTDSG
+1272 HSDSGQDKGSQTDSG
-1287 LGQVVDGRLND
+1287 LGQVVDGKLND

-1344 NWEQLCSLLSD
+1344 DWEQLCSLLSD

-1364 REELQSLRS
+1364 REELQRLRS

-1386 SKESKESADTLGD
+1386 STESKESADTLGD

-1443 LSDSQPDMMVTM
+1443 RSDSQPDMMVTM
-1455 TQEMERLRLE
+1455 TREMERLRLE

-1471 GREKLLEGEER
+1471 GREKLLEGEAR
-1482 GKAQG
+1482 GKAQGDG

-1494 HTQPAKGHSYRIA
+1494 HTQPAKRHSYRIA

-1515 RLPVPVRHNKTDT
+1515 RLPVPVRHNKPDT

-1574 ATQHCSPGSNHSST
+1574 AAQHCSPGSNHSST
-1588 TRGTIRQGLETE
+1588 TRGTTRQGLEAE

-1646 LREKDRLNCHYM
+1646 LREKDRLNRHYM

-1685 GSGSEYKLQRQC
+1685 GAGSPGSEYILQRQC

-1717 LNMVEVAIAS
+1717 LNMVEAAIAS

-1739 GHLDPQELCARLEA
+1739 GHLDPQELCTRLEA
-1753 ALRQVSASLDP
+1753 TLRQVSASLDP
-1764 LAQKTSVPR
+1764 LVLKTSVPG
-1773 PSGYP
+1773 PSG
-1778 LGLNAELQQQA
+1778 GLDAELQQQV
-1789 DSLQEALWEQSRLNV
+1789 DSLQETLWEQSRLNV

-1822 TANTAPAGLEGIYGR
+1822 TANTAPAGLEGNYGR
-1837 QPEEDLNEIPRGNET
+1837 QPEEDLNEFPRGNET
-1852 KEQRGWGK
+1852 KGQRGWGK
-1860 HHGRSKFASDVKS
+1860 HHGRSKFASDEKS

-1911 TTRAAQTSSDLQHQL
+1911 TTRAAQSSSDLQQQL
-1926 DRLQRTLQER
+1926 DRLQRALQER

-1943 STEPTHQQTSEN
+1943 STEPTHQQTSRT

-1982 FYDLQEEK
+1982 FYDLQEER
-1990 GRREREAKTMEPGA
+1990 GRREREAQTMEPGA
-2004 WVPPQDVQ
+2004 WVPPRDVQ

-2049 KKTSHVATQRAPPLE
+2049 KKTSHVATQR
-2064 QEDKGVQ
+2064 
-2071 VDLQDLGY
+2071 
-2079 ETSGKSEAEV
+2079 
-2089 DREESSSTDMQLVP
+2089 DMQLVP

-2113 LKQDQEEPSFSST
+2113 LKQNQEEPSFSST

-2161 CEDPAQLQA
+2161 CEDPAQLKA

-2224 EERSLE
+2224 EGGKEERSLE

-2287 SQLRRQIQ
+2287 SQLRCQIQ

-2308 EELSQAFE
+2308 EELSLAFE

-2392 TPSIHHSSD
+2392 TPSSHHSSD

-2436 MKESNGS
+2436 MKESNGG
-2443 STSAPESAAQQDGGV
+2443 STSAPDSAAQQTGGV

-2465 GPEVVSGHKW
+2465 GPGVVSEHKG

-2503 LRCELDLHRSILV
+2503 LRSELDLHRSILV

-2554 SQQDTAQLCS
+2554 SQQDTAQLRS

-2608 PATNIFIH
+2608 PAATNIFIH

-2696 HLQDTLHYSRQE
+2696 HLQDTLHYRRQE

-2743 KTGTHKHTE
+2743 KTANGTHKHTE
-2752 SSGTAQQSGSG
+2752 SSGTAQQSGPGSG

-2787 SIQTNTSLRQKLEEQ
+2787 SIQTNTSLRQRLEEQ

-2818 LATSEVTG
+2818 LATSEDTG

-2837 RHSSSHDLKH
+2837 RHSSSHDLKR

-2936 VEQGHLKALSSSVN
+2936 VEHGHLKALSSSVN

-2969 SLPSGTVT
+2969 SLPSGIVT
-2977 TTSNQQDELL
+2977 ATSNQQDELL
-2987 KNEIASLKSRLSQQE
+2987 KNEITSLKSRLSQQE

-3062 EGGSGQWSVT
+3062 EGGPGQWSVT

-3079 KGVSVLSPASRYCS
+3079 KGVSVLSPASRYTE
-3093 SPLGIQCDSSSHCS
+3093 SPEEMNSDASSHCS

>member
-124 RSSKGGSPDECGG
+124 RSSEGGSPDECGG

-243 RPCRESKISVSECS
+243 RPCRESNISVRECS

-290 QPIPGTPGSR
+290 RPIQGTPGSR

-364 QLNEEMNQ
+364 QLNEEMNH
-372 FRAMNQNLSK
+372 FRAMNQNLSM

-399 ETENEL
+399 ETEKEL

-601 MEQSR
+601 MERSR
-606 SPEESDTML
+606 SPEESDTIL

-649 LRLSLREK
+649 LCLSLREK

-666 LLSHNEDTINSFDT
+666 LLSHNEDTINSFDA

-911 LSKRNNNED
+911 LAKRNNNED

-959 QADLQSVLSELEG
+959 LADLQSVLSELEG

-995 NDLHQRLGQRGDSQ
+995 NDLHQRLGQRGESQ

-1125 LSKEGREGQG
+1125 LSKEGHEGQG

-1164 VIKNRGGGVGAT
+1164 VIKNRGGGVGAI

-1272 HSDSGQDRGSQTDSG
+1272 HSDSGQDRVSQMDSG

-1364 REELQSLRS
+1364 REELQRLRS

-1399 IGDAQGDL
+1399 IGGAQGDL

-1414 RSEAKGHRKIIQ
+1414 RSEAQGHRKIIQ

-1443 LSDSQPDMMVTM
+1443 LSDSQPDRMVTM
-1455 TQEMERLRLE
+1455 TQEMERLCLE
-1465 QEGGAH
+1465 QEGEAH

-1482 GKAQG
+1482 RKAQGDG

-1515 RLPVPVRHNKTDT
+1515 RLPIPVRHNKTDT

-1550 LHQLGL
+1550 LHQLDL

-1574 ATQHCSPGSNHSST
+1574 AAQHCSPGSNHSST
-1588 TRGTIRQGLETE
+1588 TRGTTRQGLETE
-1600 FLRAQ
+1600 FLQAQ

-1739 GHLDPQELCARLEA
+1739 GHLDSQELCARLEA

-1764 LAQKTSVPR
+1764 LVLKTSVPG

-1778 LGLNAELQQQA
+1778 LSLNAELQQQA

-1822 TANTAPAGLEGIYGR
+1822 TANTAPAGLEGNYGR
-1837 QPEEDLNEIPRGNET
+1837 QPEEDLNKIPRGNET
-1852 KEQRGWGK
+1852 KEQRDWGK

-1911 TTRAAQTSSDLQHQL
+1911 TTRAAQTSSDLQQQL

-1982 FYDLQEEK
+1982 FYDLQEER

-2049 KKTSHVATQRAPPLE
+2049 KKTSHVATQR
-2064 QEDKGVQ
+2064 
-2071 VDLQDLGY
+2071 
-2079 ETSGKSEAEV
+2079 
-2089 DREESSSTDMQLVP
+2089 DMQLVP

-2224 EERSLE
+2224 EGGKEERSQE

-2392 TPSIHHSSD
+2392 TPSSHHSSD

-2443 STSAPESAAQQDGGV
+2443 STSAAQQDGGV

-2465 GPEVVSGHKW
+2465 GPGVVSGHKW

-2542 NREDQRGEGHPA
+2542 KREDQRGEGHPA

-2726 QHLLQSLRVE
+2726 QHVLQSLRVE

-2802 LLRGPNRPDT
+2802 LLSGPNRPDT

-2837 RHSSSHDLKH
+2837 RHSSSHDLKR

-2977 TTSNQQDELL
+2977 ATSNQQDELL

-3062 EGGSGQWSVT
+3062 EGGPGQWSVT
-3072 IGPSGSS
+3072 IGASASS
-3079 KGVSVLSPASRYCS
+3079 KGVSVLSPASRYTE
-3093 SPLGIQCDSSSHCS
+3093 SPEERNSDSSSHCS

>member
-1 MKDPCRV
+1 MDSVVGDDQTLPFDINGSCSMSKLPDSIDVGDFSMDNMTAPTFPDKMSPVKAALTLKDYENQIMTLKKENFNLKLRIYFMEERMQQKCDDSTEDIYKTNIELKVEVESMKRDLAEKHELLVSASKALESLAGRESGDSLRV
-8 CRLRLIGSQCR
+8 RERAHREMDALRDTLNKRIAELEQGLRAAEKEVDKMAAIAEQEKVRSIGMEKQLLALGRSGTFTPIHVPSYDLQQALQEKNGVIDQLRISVMNQEAVIQQLQSTGRDQGTDAPTTEHTLQLSALIGQ
-19 WIFNPSGKR
+19 KDKE
-28 QLQVILSHVLGR
+28 LQ
-40 LVDRDPDGQASEFL
+40 
-54 CGKCVFTLERIVQ
+54 T
-67 CDVQI
+67 
-72 GRLQEEHAA
+72 
-81 QVQRLQ
+81 
-87 QERENLK
+87 
-94 QCVAHV
+94 
-100 YGRHNPLPERP
+100 
-111 DVGEVSTIMTPLW
+111 
-124 RSSKGGSPDECGG
+124 
-137 DQFTSEGQRKEDG
+137 
-150 GDGRVR
+150 
-156 RSVSMDLL
+156 
-164 GGPVGAAGRSSS
+164 
-176 AHRRVQSGGDP
+176 
-187 CPEKNSGLR
+187 
-196 SRSMMYQDLVYR
+196 
-208 KGTLS
+208 
-213 SPSSRFRS
+213 
-221 ASLQSLN
+221 
-228 PDHPHQT
+228 
-235 EPLGPLSQ
+235 
-243 RPCRESKISVSECS
+243 
-257 PSVGHTTTRNQRG
+257 
-270 HSPAQPPISDLL
+270 
-282 QLLRSIPR
+282 
-290 QPIPGTPGSR
+290 
-300 IPVLRRKPMVGQPL
+300 
-314 PPGARRR
+314 
-321 RREAEWKSLQDL
+321 
-333 TEEFNDGYIPLR
+333 LR
-345 AEGFTEQLNEV
+345 AELGREKGRTEKDHQGFTEQLNEV

-364 QLNEEMNQ
+364 QLSEEMNQ

-405 GSEKKNALKRD
+405 SSEKKNALKRD

-499 LGRREQE
+499 LCRREQE

-515 QLEQELEELQQQR
+515 QLEQELEELQQQK

-561 EQLEQTKRRLQSHE
+561 EQLEQTKRRLQSHD

-649 LRLSLREK
+649 LHLSLREK

-694 TMKNLQRAKQD
+694 TLKNLQRAKQD

-836 KLSSTATQEGYLEMA
+836 KLSSTATQEGYLETA

-886 APSQVLEL
+886 VPSQVLEL

-944 ALNKSLKR
+944 ALNKALRR

-959 QADLQSVLSELEG
+959 LADLQSVLSELEG

-1009 TKEPQD
+1009 TRETQD
-1015 QAAEA
+1015 HAAEA
-1020 GVAHSLPGL
+1020 GVEHSLPGL

-1116 LEREIARTK
+1116 LEREIARAK
-1125 LSKEGREGQG
+1125 LSREGREGQG

-1145 RHQLEDTQ
+1145 RHQLEDAQ

-1216 MELQDYVSRLLAVNE
+1216 MELQDYVSRLQALNE

-1259 RRQEKKSPHSDRV
+1259 RRQEKKSRHSDRV
-1272 HSDSGQDRGSQTDSG
+1272 HSDSGQDKGSQTDSG
-1287 LGQVVDGRLND
+1287 LGQVVDGKLND

-1344 NWEQLCSLLSD
+1344 DWEQLCSLLSD

-1364 REELQSLRS
+1364 REELQRLRS

-1386 SKESKESADTLGD
+1386 STESKESADTLGD

-1443 LSDSQPDMMVTM
+1443 RSDSQPDMMVTM
-1455 TQEMERLRLE
+1455 TREMERLRLE

-1471 GREKLLEGEER
+1471 GREKLLEGEAR
-1482 GKAQG
+1482 GKAQGDG

-1494 HTQPAKGHSYRIA
+1494 HTQPAKRHSYRIA

-1515 RLPVPVRHNKTDT
+1515 RLPVPVRHNKPDT

-1574 ATQHCSPGSNHSST
+1574 AAQHCSPGSNHSST
-1588 TRGTIRQGLETE
+1588 TRGTTRQGLEAE

-1646 LREKDRLNCHYM
+1646 LREKDRLNRHYM

-1685 GSGSEYKLQRQC
+1685 GAGSPGSEYILQRQC

-1717 LNMVEVAIAS
+1717 LNMVEAAIAS

-1739 GHLDPQELCARLEA
+1739 GHLDPQELCTRLEA
-1753 ALRQVSASLDP
+1753 TLRQVSASLDP
-1764 LAQKTSVPR
+1764 LVLKTSVPG
-1773 PSGYP
+1773 PSG
-1778 LGLNAELQQQA
+1778 GLDAELQQQV
-1789 DSLQEALWEQSRLNV
+1789 DSLQETLWEQSRLNV

-1822 TANTAPAGLEGIYGR
+1822 TANTAPAGLEGNYGR
-1837 QPEEDLNEIPRGNET
+1837 QPEEDLNEFPRGNET
-1852 KEQRGWGK
+1852 KGQRGWGK
-1860 HHGRSKFASDVKS
+1860 HHGRSKFASDEKS

-1911 TTRAAQTSSDLQHQL
+1911 TTRAAQSSSDLQQQL
-1926 DRLQRTLQER
+1926 DRLQRALQER

-1943 STEPTHQQTSEN
+1943 STEPTHQQTSRT

-1982 FYDLQEEK
+1982 FYDLQEER
-1990 GRREREAKTMEPGA
+1990 GRREREAQTMEPGA
-2004 WVPPQDVQ
+2004 WVPPRDVQ

-2049 KKTSHVATQRAPPLE
+2049 KKTSHVATHR
-2064 QEDKGVQ
+2064 
-2071 VDLQDLGY
+2071 
-2079 ETSGKSEAEV
+2079 
-2089 DREESSSTDMQLVP
+2089 DMQLVP

-2113 LKQDQEEPSFSST
+2113 LKQNQEEPSFSST

-2161 CEDPAQLQA
+2161 CEDPAQLKA

-2224 EERSLE
+2224 EGGKEERSLE

-2287 SQLRRQIQ
+2287 SQLRCQIQ

-2308 EELSQAFE
+2308 EELSLAFE

-2392 TPSIHHSSD
+2392 TPSSHHSSD

-2436 MKESNGS
+2436 MKESNGG
-2443 STSAPESAAQQDGGV
+2443 STSAPDSAAQQTGGV

-2465 GPEVVSGHKW
+2465 GPGVVSEHKG

-2503 LRCELDLHRSILV
+2503 LRSELDLHRSILV

-2554 SQQDTAQLCS
+2554 SQQDTAQLRS

-2608 PATNIFIH
+2608 PAATNIFIH

-2696 HLQDTLHYSRQE
+2696 HLQDTLHYRRQE

-2743 KTGTHKHTE
+2743 KTANGTHKHTE
-2752 SSGTAQQSGSG
+2752 SSGTAQQSGPGSG

-2787 SIQTNTSLRQKLEEQ
+2787 SIQTNTSLRQRLEEQ

-2818 LATSEVTG
+2818 LATSEDTG
-2826 RSPGCEGCDPP
+2826 RSPGCEGCDLP
-2837 RHSSSHDLKH
+2837 RHSSSHDLKR

-2936 VEQGHLKALSSSVN
+2936 VEHGHLKALSSSVN

-2969 SLPSGTVT
+2969 SLPSGIVT
-2977 TTSNQQDELL
+2977 ATSNQQDELL
-2987 KNEIASLKSRLSQQE
+2987 KNEITSLKSRLSQQE

-3062 EGGSGQWSVT
+3062 EGGPGQWSVT

-3079 KGVSVLSPASRYCS
+3079 KGVSVLSPASRYTE
-3093 SPLGIQCDSSSHCS
+3093 SPEEMNSDASSHCS

>member
-1 MKDPCRV
+1 MSKLPDSIDVGDFSMDNMTAPTFPDKMSPVKAALTLKDYENQIMTLKKENFNLKLRIYFMEERMQQKCDDSTEDIYKTNIELKVEVESMKRDLAEKHELLVSASKALESLAGRESGDSLRV
-8 CRLRLIGSQCR
+8 RERAHREMDALRDTLNKRIAELEQGLRAAEKEVDKMAAIAEQEKVRSIGMEKQLLALGRSGTFTPIHVPSYDLQQALQEKNGVIDQLRISVMNQEAVIQQLQSTGRDQGTDAPTTEHTLQLSALIGQ
-19 WIFNPSGKR
+19 KDKE
-28 QLQVILSHVLGR
+28 LQ
-40 LVDRDPDGQASEFL
+40 
-54 CGKCVFTLERIVQ
+54 T
-67 CDVQI
+67 
-72 GRLQEEHAA
+72 
-81 QVQRLQ
+81 
-87 QERENLK
+87 
-94 QCVAHV
+94 
-100 YGRHNPLPERP
+100 
-111 DVGEVSTIMTPLW
+111 
-124 RSSKGGSPDECGG
+124 
-137 DQFTSEGQRKEDG
+137 
-150 GDGRVR
+150 
-156 RSVSMDLL
+156 
-164 GGPVGAAGRSSS
+164 
-176 AHRRVQSGGDP
+176 
-187 CPEKNSGLR
+187 
-196 SRSMMYQDLVYR
+196 
-208 KGTLS
+208 
-213 SPSSRFRS
+213 
-221 ASLQSLN
+221 
-228 PDHPHQT
+228 
-235 EPLGPLSQ
+235 
-243 RPCRESKISVSECS
+243 
-257 PSVGHTTTRNQRG
+257 
-270 HSPAQPPISDLL
+270 
-282 QLLRSIPR
+282 
-290 QPIPGTPGSR
+290 
-300 IPVLRRKPMVGQPL
+300 
-314 PPGARRR
+314 
-321 RREAEWKSLQDL
+321 
-333 TEEFNDGYIPLR
+333 LR
-345 AEGFTEQLNEV
+345 AELGREKGRTEKDHQGFTEQLNEV

-364 QLNEEMNQ
+364 QLSEEMNQ

-405 GSEKKNALKRD
+405 SSEKKNALKRD

-499 LGRREQE
+499 LCRREQE

-515 QLEQELEELQQQR
+515 QLEQELEELQQQK

-561 EQLEQTKRRLQSHE
+561 EQLEQTKRRLQSHD

-649 LRLSLREK
+649 LHLSLREK

-694 TMKNLQRAKQD
+694 TLKNLQRAKQD

-836 KLSSTATQEGYLEMA
+836 KLSSTATQEGYLETA

-886 APSQVLEL
+886 VPSQVLEL
-894 RQTIQL
+894 RQTVQL

-944 ALNKSLKR
+944 ALNKALRR

-959 QADLQSVLSELEG
+959 LADLQSVLSELEG

-1009 TKEPQD
+1009 TRETQD
-1015 QAAEA
+1015 HAAEA
-1020 GVAHSLPGL
+1020 GVEHSLPGL

-1116 LEREIARTK
+1116 LEREIARAK
-1125 LSKEGREGQG
+1125 LSREGREGQG

-1145 RHQLEDTQ
+1145 RHQLEDAQ

-1216 MELQDYVSRLLAVNE
+1216 MELQDYVSRLQALNE

-1259 RRQEKKSPHSDRV
+1259 RRQEKKSRHSDRV
-1272 HSDSGQDRGSQTDSG
+1272 HSDSGQDKGSQTDSG
-1287 LGQVVDGRLND
+1287 LGQVVDGKLND

-1344 NWEQLCSLLSD
+1344 DWEQLCSLLSD

-1364 REELQSLRS
+1364 REELQRLRS

-1386 SKESKESADTLGD
+1386 STESKESADTLGD

-1443 LSDSQPDMMVTM
+1443 RSDSQPDMMVTM
-1455 TQEMERLRLE
+1455 TREMERLRLE

-1471 GREKLLEGEER
+1471 GREKLLEGEAR
-1482 GKAQG
+1482 GKAQGDG

-1494 HTQPAKGHSYRIA
+1494 HTQPAKRHSYRIA

-1515 RLPVPVRHNKTDT
+1515 RLPVPVRHNKPDT

-1574 ATQHCSPGSNHSST
+1574 AAQHCSPGSNHSST
-1588 TRGTIRQGLETE
+1588 TRGTTRQGLEAE

-1646 LREKDRLNCHYM
+1646 LREKDRLNRHYM

-1685 GSGSEYKLQRQC
+1685 GAGSPGSEYILQRQC

-1717 LNMVEVAIAS
+1717 LNMVEAAIAS

-1739 GHLDPQELCARLEA
+1739 GHLDPQELCTRLEA
-1753 ALRQVSASLDP
+1753 TLRQVSASLDP
-1764 LAQKTSVPR
+1764 LVLKTSVPG
-1773 PSGYP
+1773 PSG
-1778 LGLNAELQQQA
+1778 GLDAELQQQV
-1789 DSLQEALWEQSRLNV
+1789 DSLQETLWEQSRLNV

-1822 TANTAPAGLEGIYGR
+1822 TANTAPAGLEGNYGR
-1837 QPEEDLNEIPRGNET
+1837 QPEEDLNEFPRGNET
-1852 KEQRGWGK
+1852 KGQRGWGK
-1860 HHGRSKFASDVKS
+1860 HHGRSKFASDEKS

-1911 TTRAAQTSSDLQHQL
+1911 TTRAAQSSSDLQQQL
-1926 DRLQRTLQER
+1926 DRLQRALQER

-1943 STEPTHQQTSEN
+1943 STEPTHQQTSRT

-1982 FYDLQEEK
+1982 FYDLQEER
-1990 GRREREAKTMEPGA
+1990 GRREREAQTMEPGA
-2004 WVPPQDVQ
+2004 WVPPRDVQ

-2049 KKTSHVATQRAPPLE
+2049 KKTSHVATQR
-2064 QEDKGVQ
+2064 
-2071 VDLQDLGY
+2071 
-2079 ETSGKSEAEV
+2079 
-2089 DREESSSTDMQLVP
+2089 DMQLVP

-2113 LKQDQEEPSFSST
+2113 LKQNQEEPSFSST

-2161 CEDPAQLQA
+2161 CEDPAQLKA

-2224 EERSLE
+2224 EGGKEERSLE

-2287 SQLRRQIQ
+2287 SQLRCQIQ

-2308 EELSQAFE
+2308 EELSLAFE

-2392 TPSIHHSSD
+2392 TPSSHHSSD

-2436 MKESNGS
+2436 MKESNGG
-2443 STSAPESAAQQDGGV
+2443 STSAPDSAAQQTGGV

-2465 GPEVVSGHKW
+2465 GPGVVSEHKG

-2503 LRCELDLHRSILV
+2503 LRSELDLHRSILV

-2554 SQQDTAQLCS
+2554 SQQDTAQLRS

-2608 PATNIFIH
+2608 PAATNIFIH

-2696 HLQDTLHYSRQE
+2696 HLQDTLHYRRQE

-2743 KTGTHKHTE
+2743 KTANGTHKHTE
-2752 SSGTAQQSGSG
+2752 SSGTAQQSGPGSG

-2787 SIQTNTSLRQKLEEQ
+2787 SIQTNTSLRQRLEEQ

-2818 LATSEVTG
+2818 LATSEDTG

-2837 RHSSSHDLKH
+2837 RHSSSHDLKR

-2936 VEQGHLKALSSSVN
+2936 VEHGHLKALSSSVN

-2969 SLPSGTVT
+2969 SLPSGIVT
-2977 TTSNQQDELL
+2977 ATSNQQDELL
-2987 KNEIASLKSRLSQQE
+2987 KNEITSLKSRLSQQE

-3042 NLETNYYTVF
+3042 NLEEVPVN
-3052 GLKGLSGGPE
+3052 
-3062 EGGSGQWSVT
+3062 GQ
-3072 IGPSGSS
+3072 
-3079 KGVSVLSPASRYCS
+3079 
-3093 SPLGIQCDSSSHCS
+3093 
-3107 Y
+3107 

>member
-1 MKDPCRV
+1 MDSVVGDDQTLPFDINGSCSMSKLPDSIDVGDFSMDNMTAPTFPDKMSPVKAALTLKDYENQIMTLKKENFNLKLRIYFMEERMQQKCDDSTEDIYKTNIELKVEVESMKRDLAEKHELLVSASKALESLAGRESGDSLRV
-8 CRLRLIGSQCR
+8 RERAHREMDALRDTLNKRIAELEQGLRAAEKEVDKMAAIAEQEKVRSIGMEKQLLALGRSGTFTPIHVPSYDLQQALQEKNGVIDQLRISVMNQEAVIQQLQSTGRDQGTDAPTTEHTLQLSALIGQ
-19 WIFNPSGKR
+19 KDKE
-28 QLQVILSHVLGR
+28 LQ
-40 LVDRDPDGQASEFL
+40 
-54 CGKCVFTLERIVQ
+54 T
-67 CDVQI
+67 
-72 GRLQEEHAA
+72 
-81 QVQRLQ
+81 
-87 QERENLK
+87 
-94 QCVAHV
+94 
-100 YGRHNPLPERP
+100 
-111 DVGEVSTIMTPLW
+111 
-124 RSSKGGSPDECGG
+124 
-137 DQFTSEGQRKEDG
+137 
-150 GDGRVR
+150 
-156 RSVSMDLL
+156 
-164 GGPVGAAGRSSS
+164 
-176 AHRRVQSGGDP
+176 
-187 CPEKNSGLR
+187 
-196 SRSMMYQDLVYR
+196 
-208 KGTLS
+208 
-213 SPSSRFRS
+213 
-221 ASLQSLN
+221 
-228 PDHPHQT
+228 
-235 EPLGPLSQ
+235 
-243 RPCRESKISVSECS
+243 
-257 PSVGHTTTRNQRG
+257 
-270 HSPAQPPISDLL
+270 
-282 QLLRSIPR
+282 
-290 QPIPGTPGSR
+290 
-300 IPVLRRKPMVGQPL
+300 
-314 PPGARRR
+314 
-321 RREAEWKSLQDL
+321 
-333 TEEFNDGYIPLR
+333 LR
-345 AEGFTEQLNEV
+345 AELGREKGRTEKDHQGFTEQLNEV

-364 QLNEEMNQ
+364 QLSEEMNQ

-405 GSEKKNALKRD
+405 SSEKKNALKRD

-499 LGRREQE
+499 LCRREQE

-515 QLEQELEELQQQR
+515 QLEQELEELQQQK

-561 EQLEQTKRRLQSHE
+561 EQLEQTKRRLQSHD

-649 LRLSLREK
+649 LHLSLREK

-694 TMKNLQRAKQD
+694 TLKNLQRAKQD

-836 KLSSTATQEGYLEMA
+836 KLSSTATQEGYLETA

-886 APSQVLEL
+886 VPSQVLEL
-894 RQTIQL
+894 RQTVQL

-944 ALNKSLKR
+944 ALNKALRR

-959 QADLQSVLSELEG
+959 LADLQSVLSELEG

-1009 TKEPQD
+1009 TRETQD
-1015 QAAEA
+1015 HAAEA
-1020 GVAHSLPGL
+1020 GVEHSLPGL

-1116 LEREIARTK
+1116 LEREIARAK
-1125 LSKEGREGQG
+1125 LSREGREGQG

-1145 RHQLEDTQ
+1145 RHQLEDAQ

-1216 MELQDYVSRLLAVNE
+1216 MELQDYVSRLQALNE

-1259 RRQEKKSPHSDRV
+1259 RRQEKKSRHSDRV
-1272 HSDSGQDRGSQTDSG
+1272 HSDSGQDKGSQTDSG
-1287 LGQVVDGRLND
+1287 LGQVVDGKLND

-1344 NWEQLCSLLSD
+1344 DWEQLCSLLSD

-1364 REELQSLRS
+1364 REELQRLRS

-1386 SKESKESADTLGD
+1386 STESKESADTLGD

-1443 LSDSQPDMMVTM
+1443 RSDSQPDMMVTM
-1455 TQEMERLRLE
+1455 TREMERLRLE

-1471 GREKLLEGEER
+1471 GREKLLEGEAR
-1482 GKAQG
+1482 GKAQGDG

-1494 HTQPAKGHSYRIA
+1494 HTQPAKRHSYRIA

-1515 RLPVPVRHNKTDT
+1515 RLPVPVRHNKPDT

-1574 ATQHCSPGSNHSST
+1574 AAQHCSPGSNHSST
-1588 TRGTIRQGLETE
+1588 TRGTTRQGLEAE

-1646 LREKDRLNCHYM
+1646 LREKDRLNRHYM

-1685 GSGSEYKLQRQC
+1685 GAGSPGSEYILQRQC

-1717 LNMVEVAIAS
+1717 LNMVEAAIAS

-1739 GHLDPQELCARLEA
+1739 GHLDPQELCTRLEA
-1753 ALRQVSASLDP
+1753 TLRQVSASLDP
-1764 LAQKTSVPR
+1764 LVLKTSVPG
-1773 PSGYP
+1773 PSG
-1778 LGLNAELQQQA
+1778 GLDAELQQQV
-1789 DSLQEALWEQSRLNV
+1789 DSLQETLWEQSRLNV

-1822 TANTAPAGLEGIYGR
+1822 TANTAPAGLEGNYGR
-1837 QPEEDLNEIPRGNET
+1837 QPEEDLNEFPRGNET
-1852 KEQRGWGK
+1852 KGQRGWGK
-1860 HHGRSKFASDVKS
+1860 HHGRSKFASDEKS

-1911 TTRAAQTSSDLQHQL
+1911 TTRAAQSSSDLQQQL
-1926 DRLQRTLQER
+1926 DRLQRALQER

-1943 STEPTHQQTSEN
+1943 STEPTHQQTSRT

-1982 FYDLQEEK
+1982 FYDLQEER
-1990 GRREREAKTMEPGA
+1990 GRREREAQTMEPGA
-2004 WVPPQDVQ
+2004 WVPPRDVQ

-2049 KKTSHVATQRAPPLE
+2049 KKTSHVATQR
-2064 QEDKGVQ
+2064 
-2071 VDLQDLGY
+2071 
-2079 ETSGKSEAEV
+2079 
-2089 DREESSSTDMQLVP
+2089 DMQLVP

-2113 LKQDQEEPSFSST
+2113 LKQNQEEPSFSST

-2161 CEDPAQLQA
+2161 CEDPAQLKA

-2224 EERSLE
+2224 EGGKEERSLE

-2287 SQLRRQIQ
+2287 SQLRCQIQ

-2308 EELSQAFE
+2308 EELSLAFE

-2392 TPSIHHSSD
+2392 TPSSHHSSD

-2436 MKESNGS
+2436 MKESNGG
-2443 STSAPESAAQQDGGV
+2443 STSAPDSAAQQTGGV

-2465 GPEVVSGHKW
+2465 GPGVVSEHKG

-2503 LRCELDLHRSILV
+2503 LRSELDLHRSILV

-2554 SQQDTAQLCS
+2554 SQQDTAQLRS

-2608 PATNIFIH
+2608 PAATNIFIH

-2696 HLQDTLHYSRQE
+2696 HLQDTLHYRRQE

-2743 KTGTHKHTE
+2743 KTANGTHKHTE
-2752 SSGTAQQSGSG
+2752 SSGTAQQSGPGSG

-2787 SIQTNTSLRQKLEEQ
+2787 SIQTNTSLRQRLEEQ

-2818 LATSEVTG
+2818 LATSEDTG

-2837 RHSSSHDLKH
+2837 RHSSSHDLKR

-2936 VEQGHLKALSSSVN
+2936 VEHGHLKALSSSVN

-2969 SLPSGTVT
+2969 SLPSGIVT
-2977 TTSNQQDELL
+2977 ATSNQQDELL
-2987 KNEIASLKSRLSQQE
+2987 KNEITSLKSRLSQQE

-3042 NLETNYYTVF
+3042 NLEEVPVN
-3052 GLKGLSGGPE
+3052 
-3062 EGGSGQWSVT
+3062 GQ
-3072 IGPSGSS
+3072 
-3079 KGVSVLSPASRYCS
+3079 
-3093 SPLGIQCDSSSHCS
+3093 
-3107 Y
+3107 

>member
-1 MKDPCRV
+1 
-8 CRLRLIGSQCR
+8 
-19 WIFNPSGKR
+19 
-28 QLQVILSHVLGR
+28 
-40 LVDRDPDGQASEFL
+40 
-54 CGKCVFTLERIVQ
+54 
-67 CDVQI
+67 
-72 GRLQEEHAA
+72 
-81 QVQRLQ
+81 
-87 QERENLK
+87 
-94 QCVAHV
+94 
-100 YGRHNPLPERP
+100 
-111 DVGEVSTIMTPLW
+111 
-124 RSSKGGSPDECGG
+124 
-137 DQFTSEGQRKEDG
+137 
-150 GDGRVR
+150 
-156 RSVSMDLL
+156 
-164 GGPVGAAGRSSS
+164 
-176 AHRRVQSGGDP
+176 
-187 CPEKNSGLR
+187 
-196 SRSMMYQDLVYR
+196 
-208 KGTLS
+208 
-213 SPSSRFRS
+213 
-221 ASLQSLN
+221 
-228 PDHPHQT
+228 
-235 EPLGPLSQ
+235 
-243 RPCRESKISVSECS
+243 
-257 PSVGHTTTRNQRG
+257 
-270 HSPAQPPISDLL
+270 
-282 QLLRSIPR
+282 
-290 QPIPGTPGSR
+290 
-300 IPVLRRKPMVGQPL
+300 MV
-314 PPGARRR
+314 
-321 RREAEWKSLQDL
+321 
-333 TEEFNDGYIPLR
+333 
-345 AEGFTEQLNEV
+345 
-356 SRLETAQR
+356 
-364 QLNEEMNQ
+364 
-372 FRAMNQNLSK
+372 
-382 TLEDIQNNNKVL
+382 
-394 SGKLE
+394 
-399 ETENEL
+399 
-405 GSEKKNALKRD
+405 
-416 KTIQGL
+416 
-422 SLVLKEKEKEIE
+422 
-434 ELCHEIEDRDEAL
+434 
-447 AKAREA
+447 
-453 AHKAQLQKY
+453 
-462 QGAEEHQ
+462 
-469 SLLMEKQAEL
+469 
-479 SQLQGEHHT
+479 
-488 KRLEAQKLQRS
+488 
-499 LGRREQE
+499 
-506 LADLQQAKE
+506 
-515 QLEQELEELQQQR
+515 
-528 KKGDKALNEMQ
+528 
-539 NQLKKLNGE
+539 
-548 LGERESSLEQQYQ
+548 
-561 EQLEQTKRRLQSHE
+561 
-575 VTIQRLTTCLAD
+575 
-587 KEQQLQEYMNMMRD
+587 
-601 MEQSR
+601 
-606 SPEESDTML
+606 
-615 SKLRERLK
+615 
-623 EKEKALEQ
+623 
-631 ALDEKFSALEEK
+631 
-643 DNEIHQ
+643 
-649 LRLSLREK
+649 
-657 ERDLERLNN
+657 
-666 LLSHNEDTINSFDT
+666 
-680 LIKEKDVELQHLAN
+680 
-694 TMKNLQRAKQD
+694 
-705 VEDNLNRACREK
+705 
-717 DSIISQL
+717 
-724 QLSLE
+724 
-729 GKTKDMEAMASALL
+729 
-743 SQSQSQARDLAEQ
+743 
-756 MGQRLKVAEAMLVDA
+756 
-771 VKARERLVADNES
+771 
-784 AVEGLL
+784 
-790 ATIGSKDQL
+790 
-799 LKESAEHYNRTLS
+799 
-812 ERIQEIEELRRQL
+812 
-825 CTRQQQLASAE
+825 
-836 KLSSTATQEGYLEMA
+836 
-851 KLRALLTEKESI
+851 
-863 IIKLLER
+863 
-870 GRERDQFLAE
+870 
-880 LRQKEP
+880 
-886 APSQVLEL
+886 
-894 RQTIQL
+894 
-900 LQERLEEREGD
+900 
-911 LSKRNNNED
+911 
-920 SMEKVPLIKK
+920 
-930 TVVILKKELAQKTE
+930 
-944 ALNKSLKR
+944 
-952 ENELKMS
+952 
-959 QADLQSVLSELEG
+959 
-972 RIEGQAASID
+972 
-982 SLTTTLETKDEII
+982 
-995 NDLHQRLGQRGDSQ
+995 
-1009 TKEPQD
+1009 
-1015 QAAEA
+1015 
-1020 GVAHSLPGL
+1020 
-1029 PQRERTIIGGD
+1029 
-1040 SQQEVLPLL
+1040 
-1049 ADLQVE
+1049 
-1055 HRSLN
+1055 
-1060 RALRAEQ
+1060 
-1067 QLYSSLVRT
+1067 
-1076 VKEQDSAQRL
+1076 
-1086 HALQMELTAVTLL
+1086 
-1099 RQQLEEGI
+1099 
-1107 RSNEELRED
+1107 
-1116 LEREIARTK
+1116 
-1125 LSKEGREGQG
+1125 
-1135 HVDPR
+1135 
-1140 ELQSV
+1140 
-1145 RHQLEDTQ
+1145 
-1153 RWNASLQARLG
+1153 
-1164 VIKNRGGGVGAT
+1164 
-1176 NDTADTLGSF
+1176 
-1186 MADQTS
+1186 
-1192 YMSICVG
+1192 
-1199 EGEGLDH
+1199 
-1206 LSVEELRQKV
+1206 
-1216 MELQDYVSRLLAVNE
+1216 
-1231 DLQRTLSLT
+1231 
-1240 EGSDHNLSQS
+1240 
-1250 SSGKEQHLE
+1250 
-1259 RRQEKKSPHSDRV
+1259 
-1272 HSDSGQDRGSQTDSG
+1272 
-1287 LGQVVDGRLND
+1287 
-1298 GHQSADVTVSST
+1298 
-1310 LAQIQRGIW
+1310 
-1319 PPWSSKATSESQSQS
+1319 
-1334 SQQGEVERDR
+1334 
-1344 NWEQLCSLLSD
+1344 
-1355 CGALSVNHL
+1355 
-1364 REELQSLRS
+1364 
-1373 ENVDLRGQLKEEK
+1373 
-1386 SKESKESADTLGD
+1386 
-1399 IGDAQGDL
+1399 
-1407 RKTLERL
+1407 
-1414 RSEAKGHRKIIQ
+1414 
-1426 LLKEQ
+1426 
-1431 LERTEAVVDVET
+1431 
-1443 LSDSQPDMMVTM
+1443 VTM

-1482 GKAQG
+1482 GKAQGDG

-1574 ATQHCSPGSNHSST
+1574 AAQHCSPGSNHSST
-1588 TRGTIRQGLETE
+1588 TRGTTRQGLEME

-1717 LNMVEVAIAS
+1717 LNMVEVAIVS
-1727 LPGTSSSANALD
+1727 LPGTSSSANTMD

-1764 LAQKTSVPR
+1764 LVLKTSVPG

-1778 LGLNAELQQQA
+1778 MSLNAELQKQA

-1804 ELQERLRSAE
+1804 ELQDRLRSAE
-1814 EAVAAQQG
+1814 EAVAAQQD
-1822 TANTAPAGLEGIYGR
+1822 TANTAPAGLEGNYGR
-1837 QPEEDLNEIPRGNET
+1837 QPEDLNEIPRGNET

-1911 TTRAAQTSSDLQHQL
+1911 TTRAAQTSSDLQQQL

-1982 FYDLQEEK
+1982 FYDLQEER

-2037 TAQSIIALQNSS
+2037 MAQSIIALQNSS
-2049 KKTSHVATQRAPPLE
+2049 KKTSHVATQR
-2064 QEDKGVQ
+2064 
-2071 VDLQDLGY
+2071 
-2079 ETSGKSEAEV
+2079 
-2089 DREESSSTDMQLVP
+2089 DMQLVP

-2224 EERSLE
+2224 EGGKEERSLE

-2392 TPSIHHSSD
+2392 TPSSHHSSD

-2443 STSAPESAAQQDGGV
+2443 STSAAQQDGGV

-2465 GPEVVSGHKW
+2465 GPGIVSGHKW

-2542 NREDQRGEGHPA
+2542 KREDQRGEGHPA

-2763 SGSNQV
+2763 SGSDQV

-2837 RHSSSHDLKH
+2837 RHSSHDLKR

-2977 TTSNQQDELL
+2977 ATSSQQDELL

-3042 NLETNYYTVF
+3042 NLEEVPVN
-3052 GLKGLSGGPE
+3052 
-3062 EGGSGQWSVT
+3062 GQ
-3072 IGPSGSS
+3072 
-3079 KGVSVLSPASRYCS
+3079 
-3093 SPLGIQCDSSSHCS
+3093 
-3107 Y
+3107 

>member
-1 MKDPCRV
+1 MDSVVGDDQTLPFDINGSCSMSKLPDSIDVGDFSMDNMTAPTFPDKMSPVKAALTLKDYENQIMTLKKENFNLKLRIYFMEERMQQKCDDSTEDIYKTNIELKVEVESMKRDLAEKHELLVSASKALESLAGRESGDSLRV
-8 CRLRLIGSQCR
+8 RERAHREMDALRDTLNKRIAELEQGLRAAEKEVDKMAAIAEQEKVRSIGMEKQLLALGRSGTFTPIHVPSYDLQQALQEKNGVIDQLRISVMNQEAVIQQLQSTGRDQGTDAPTTEHTLQLSALIGQ
-19 WIFNPSGKR
+19 KDKE
-28 QLQVILSHVLGR
+28 LQ
-40 LVDRDPDGQASEFL
+40 
-54 CGKCVFTLERIVQ
+54 T
-67 CDVQI
+67 
-72 GRLQEEHAA
+72 
-81 QVQRLQ
+81 
-87 QERENLK
+87 
-94 QCVAHV
+94 
-100 YGRHNPLPERP
+100 
-111 DVGEVSTIMTPLW
+111 
-124 RSSKGGSPDECGG
+124 
-137 DQFTSEGQRKEDG
+137 
-150 GDGRVR
+150 
-156 RSVSMDLL
+156 
-164 GGPVGAAGRSSS
+164 
-176 AHRRVQSGGDP
+176 
-187 CPEKNSGLR
+187 
-196 SRSMMYQDLVYR
+196 
-208 KGTLS
+208 
-213 SPSSRFRS
+213 
-221 ASLQSLN
+221 
-228 PDHPHQT
+228 
-235 EPLGPLSQ
+235 
-243 RPCRESKISVSECS
+243 
-257 PSVGHTTTRNQRG
+257 
-270 HSPAQPPISDLL
+270 
-282 QLLRSIPR
+282 
-290 QPIPGTPGSR
+290 
-300 IPVLRRKPMVGQPL
+300 
-314 PPGARRR
+314 
-321 RREAEWKSLQDL
+321 
-333 TEEFNDGYIPLR
+333 LR
-345 AEGFTEQLNEV
+345 AELGREKGRTEKDHQGFTEQLNEV

-364 QLNEEMNQ
+364 QLSEEMNQ

-405 GSEKKNALKRD
+405 SSEKKNALKRD

-499 LGRREQE
+499 LCRREQE

-515 QLEQELEELQQQR
+515 QLEQELEELQQQK

-561 EQLEQTKRRLQSHE
+561 EQLEQTKRRLQSHD

-649 LRLSLREK
+649 LHLSLREK

-694 TMKNLQRAKQD
+694 TLKNLQRAKQD

-836 KLSSTATQEGYLEMA
+836 KLSSTATQEGYLETA

-886 APSQVLEL
+886 VPSQVLEL
-894 RQTIQL
+894 RQTVQL

-944 ALNKSLKR
+944 ALNKALRR

-959 QADLQSVLSELEG
+959 LADLQSVLSELEG

-1009 TKEPQD
+1009 TRETQD
-1015 QAAEA
+1015 HAAEA
-1020 GVAHSLPGL
+1020 GVEHSLPGL

-1116 LEREIARTK
+1116 LEREIARAK
-1125 LSKEGREGQG
+1125 LSREGREGQG

-1145 RHQLEDTQ
+1145 RHQLEDAQ

-1216 MELQDYVSRLLAVNE
+1216 MELQDYVSRLQALNE

-1259 RRQEKKSPHSDRV
+1259 RRQEKKSRHSDRV
-1272 HSDSGQDRGSQTDSG
+1272 HSDSGQDKGSQTDSG
-1287 LGQVVDGRLND
+1287 LGQVVDGKLND

-1344 NWEQLCSLLSD
+1344 DWEQLCSLLSD

-1364 REELQSLRS
+1364 REELQRLRS

-1386 SKESKESADTLGD
+1386 STESKESADTLGD

-1443 LSDSQPDMMVTM
+1443 RSDSQPDMMVTM
-1455 TQEMERLRLE
+1455 TREMERLRLE

-1471 GREKLLEGEER
+1471 GREKLLEGEAR
-1482 GKAQG
+1482 GKAQGDG

-1494 HTQPAKGHSYRIA
+1494 HTQPAKRHSYRIA

-1515 RLPVPVRHNKTDT
+1515 RLPVPVRHNKPDT

-1574 ATQHCSPGSNHSST
+1574 AAQHCSPGSNHSST
-1588 TRGTIRQGLETE
+1588 TRGTTRQGLEAE

-1646 LREKDRLNCHYM
+1646 LREKDRLNRHYM

-1685 GSGSEYKLQRQC
+1685 GAGSPGSEYILQRQC

-1717 LNMVEVAIAS
+1717 LNMVEAAIAS

-1739 GHLDPQELCARLEA
+1739 GHLDPQELCTRLEA
-1753 ALRQVSASLDP
+1753 TLRQVSASLDP
-1764 LAQKTSVPR
+1764 LVLKTSVPG
-1773 PSGYP
+1773 PSG
-1778 LGLNAELQQQA
+1778 GLDAELQQQV
-1789 DSLQEALWEQSRLNV
+1789 DSLQETLWEQSRLNV

-1822 TANTAPAGLEGIYGR
+1822 TANTAPAGLEGNYGR
-1837 QPEEDLNEIPRGNET
+1837 QPEEDLNEFPRGNET
-1852 KEQRGWGK
+1852 KGQRGWGK
-1860 HHGRSKFASDVKS
+1860 HHGRSKFASDEKS

-1911 TTRAAQTSSDLQHQL
+1911 TTRAAQSSSDLQQQL
-1926 DRLQRTLQER
+1926 DRLQRALQER

-1943 STEPTHQQTSEN
+1943 STEPTHQQTSRT

-1982 FYDLQEEK
+1982 FYDLQEER
-1990 GRREREAKTMEPGA
+1990 GRREREAQTMEPGA
-2004 WVPPQDVQ
+2004 WVPPRDVQ

-2049 KKTSHVATQRAPPLE
+2049 KKTSHVATQR
-2064 QEDKGVQ
+2064 
-2071 VDLQDLGY
+2071 
-2079 ETSGKSEAEV
+2079 
-2089 DREESSSTDMQLVP
+2089 DMQLVP

-2113 LKQDQEEPSFSST
+2113 LKQNQEEPSFSST

-2161 CEDPAQLQA
+2161 CEDPAQLKA

-2224 EERSLE
+2224 EGGKEERSLE

-2287 SQLRRQIQ
+2287 SQLRCQIQ

-2308 EELSQAFE
+2308 EELSLAFE

-2392 TPSIHHSSD
+2392 TPSSHHSSD

-2436 MKESNGS
+2436 MKESNGG
-2443 STSAPESAAQQDGGV
+2443 STSAPDSAAQQTGGV

-2465 GPEVVSGHKW
+2465 GPGVVSEHKG

-2503 LRCELDLHRSILV
+2503 LRSELDLHRSILV

-2554 SQQDTAQLCS
+2554 SQQDTAQLRS

-2696 HLQDTLHYSRQE
+2696 HLQDTLHYRRQE

-2743 KTGTHKHTE
+2743 KTANGTHKHTE
-2752 SSGTAQQSGSG
+2752 SSGTAQQSGPGSG

-2787 SIQTNTSLRQKLEEQ
+2787 SIQTNTSLRQRLEEQ

-2818 LATSEVTG
+2818 LATSEDTG

-2837 RHSSSHDLKH
+2837 RHSSSHDLKR

-2936 VEQGHLKALSSSVN
+2936 VEHGHLKALSSSVN

-2969 SLPSGTVT
+2969 SLPSGIVT
-2977 TTSNQQDELL
+2977 ATSNQQDELL
-2987 KNEIASLKSRLSQQE
+2987 KNEITSLKSRLSQQE

-3062 EGGSGQWSVT
+3062 EGGPGQWSVT

-3079 KGVSVLSPASRYCS
+3079 KGVSVLSPASRYTE
-3093 SPLGIQCDSSSHCS
+3093 SPEEMNSDASSHCS

>member
-1 MKDPCRV
+1 MDSVVGDDQTLPFDINGSCSMSKLPDSIDVGDFSMDNMTAPTFPDKMSPVKAALTLKDYENQIMTLKKENFNLKLRIYFMEERMQQKCDDSTEDIYKTNIELKVEVESMKRDLAEKHELLVSASKALESLAGRESGDSLRV
-8 CRLRLIGSQCR
+8 RERAHREMDALRDTLNKRIAELEQGLRAAEKEVDKMAAIAEQEKVRSIGMEKQLLALGRSGTFTPIHVPSYDLQQALQEKNGVIDQLRISVMNQEAVIQQLQSTGRDQGTDAPTTEHTLQLSALIGQ
-19 WIFNPSGKR
+19 KDKE
-28 QLQVILSHVLGR
+28 LQ
-40 LVDRDPDGQASEFL
+40 
-54 CGKCVFTLERIVQ
+54 T
-67 CDVQI
+67 
-72 GRLQEEHAA
+72 
-81 QVQRLQ
+81 
-87 QERENLK
+87 
-94 QCVAHV
+94 
-100 YGRHNPLPERP
+100 
-111 DVGEVSTIMTPLW
+111 
-124 RSSKGGSPDECGG
+124 
-137 DQFTSEGQRKEDG
+137 
-150 GDGRVR
+150 
-156 RSVSMDLL
+156 
-164 GGPVGAAGRSSS
+164 
-176 AHRRVQSGGDP
+176 
-187 CPEKNSGLR
+187 
-196 SRSMMYQDLVYR
+196 
-208 KGTLS
+208 
-213 SPSSRFRS
+213 
-221 ASLQSLN
+221 
-228 PDHPHQT
+228 
-235 EPLGPLSQ
+235 
-243 RPCRESKISVSECS
+243 
-257 PSVGHTTTRNQRG
+257 
-270 HSPAQPPISDLL
+270 
-282 QLLRSIPR
+282 
-290 QPIPGTPGSR
+290 
-300 IPVLRRKPMVGQPL
+300 
-314 PPGARRR
+314 
-321 RREAEWKSLQDL
+321 
-333 TEEFNDGYIPLR
+333 LR
-345 AEGFTEQLNEV
+345 AELGREKGRTEKDHQGFTEQLNEV

-364 QLNEEMNQ
+364 QLSEEMNQ

-405 GSEKKNALKRD
+405 SSEKKNALKRD

-499 LGRREQE
+499 LCRREQE

-515 QLEQELEELQQQR
+515 QLEQELEELQQQK

-561 EQLEQTKRRLQSHE
+561 EQLEQTKRRLQSHD

-649 LRLSLREK
+649 LHLSLREK

-694 TMKNLQRAKQD
+694 TLKNLQRAKQD

-836 KLSSTATQEGYLEMA
+836 KLSSTATQEGYLETA

-886 APSQVLEL
+886 VPSQVLEL
-894 RQTIQL
+894 RQTVQL

-944 ALNKSLKR
+944 ALNKALRR

-959 QADLQSVLSELEG
+959 LADLQSVLSELEG

-1009 TKEPQD
+1009 TRETQD
-1015 QAAEA
+1015 HAAEA
-1020 GVAHSLPGL
+1020 GVEHSLPGL

-1116 LEREIARTK
+1116 LEREIARAK
-1125 LSKEGREGQG
+1125 LSREGREGQG

-1145 RHQLEDTQ
+1145 RHQLEDAQ

-1216 MELQDYVSRLLAVNE
+1216 MELQDYVSRLQALNE

-1259 RRQEKKSPHSDRV
+1259 RRQEKKSRHSDRV
-1272 HSDSGQDRGSQTDSG
+1272 HSDSGQDKGSQTDSG
-1287 LGQVVDGRLND
+1287 LGQVVDGKLND

-1344 NWEQLCSLLSD
+1344 DWEQLCSLLSD

-1364 REELQSLRS
+1364 REELQRLRS

-1386 SKESKESADTLGD
+1386 STESKESADTLGD

-1443 LSDSQPDMMVTM
+1443 RSDSQPDMMVTM
-1455 TQEMERLRLE
+1455 TREMERLRLE

-1471 GREKLLEGEER
+1471 GREKLLEGEAR
-1482 GKAQG
+1482 GKAQGDG

-1494 HTQPAKGHSYRIA
+1494 HTQPAKRHSYRIA

-1515 RLPVPVRHNKTDT
+1515 RLPVPVRHNKPDT

-1574 ATQHCSPGSNHSST
+1574 AAQHCSPGSNHSST
-1588 TRGTIRQGLETE
+1588 TRGTTRQGLEAE

-1646 LREKDRLNCHYM
+1646 LREKDRLNRHYM

-1685 GSGSEYKLQRQC
+1685 GAGSPGSEYILQRQC

-1717 LNMVEVAIAS
+1717 LNMVEAAIAS

-1739 GHLDPQELCARLEA
+1739 GHLDPQELCTRLEA
-1753 ALRQVSASLDP
+1753 TLRQVSASLDP
-1764 LAQKTSVPR
+1764 LVLKTSVPG
-1773 PSGYP
+1773 PSG
-1778 LGLNAELQQQA
+1778 GLDAELQQQV
-1789 DSLQEALWEQSRLNV
+1789 DSLQETLWEQSRLNV

-1822 TANTAPAGLEGIYGR
+1822 TANTAPAGLEGNYGR
-1837 QPEEDLNEIPRGNET
+1837 QPEEDLNEFPRGNET
-1852 KEQRGWGK
+1852 KGQRGWGK
-1860 HHGRSKFASDVKS
+1860 HHGRSKFASDEKS

-1911 TTRAAQTSSDLQHQL
+1911 TTRAAQSSSDLQQQL
-1926 DRLQRTLQER
+1926 DRLQRALQER

-1943 STEPTHQQTSEN
+1943 STEPTHQQTSRT

-1982 FYDLQEEK
+1982 FYDLQEER
-1990 GRREREAKTMEPGA
+1990 GRREREAQTMEPGA
-2004 WVPPQDVQ
+2004 WVPPRDVQ

-2049 KKTSHVATQRAPPLE
+2049 KKTSHVATQR
-2064 QEDKGVQ
+2064 
-2071 VDLQDLGY
+2071 
-2079 ETSGKSEAEV
+2079 
-2089 DREESSSTDMQLVP
+2089 DMQLVP

-2113 LKQDQEEPSFSST
+2113 LKQNQEEPSFSST

-2161 CEDPAQLQA
+2161 CEDPAQLKA

-2224 EERSLE
+2224 EGGKEERSLE

-2287 SQLRRQIQ
+2287 SQLRCQIQ

-2308 EELSQAFE
+2308 EELSLAFE

-2392 TPSIHHSSD
+2392 TPSSHHSSD

-2436 MKESNGS
+2436 MKESNGG
-2443 STSAPESAAQQDGGV
+2443 STSAPDSAAQQTGGV

-2465 GPEVVSGHKW
+2465 GPGVVSEHKG

-2503 LRCELDLHRSILV
+2503 LRSELDLHRSILV

-2554 SQQDTAQLCS
+2554 SQQDTAQLRS

-2696 HLQDTLHYSRQE
+2696 HLQDTLHYRRQE

-2743 KTGTHKHTE
+2743 KTANGTHKHTE
-2752 SSGTAQQSGSG
+2752 SSGTAQQSGPGSG

-2787 SIQTNTSLRQKLEEQ
+2787 SIQTNTSLRQRLEEQ

-2818 LATSEVTG
+2818 LATSEDTG

-2837 RHSSSHDLKH
+2837 RHSSSHDLKR

-2936 VEQGHLKALSSSVN
+2936 VEHGHLKALSSSVN

-2969 SLPSGTVT
+2969 SLPSGIVT
-2977 TTSNQQDELL
+2977 ATSNQQDELL
-2987 KNEIASLKSRLSQQE
+2987 KNEITSLKSRLSQQE

-3042 NLETNYYTVF
+3042 NLEEVPVN
-3052 GLKGLSGGPE
+3052 
-3062 EGGSGQWSVT
+3062 GQ
-3072 IGPSGSS
+3072 
-3079 KGVSVLSPASRYCS
+3079 
-3093 SPLGIQCDSSSHCS
+3093 
-3107 Y
+3107 

>member
-1 MKDPCRV
+1 MDSVVGDDQTLPFDINGSCSMSKLPDSIDVGDFSMDNMTAPTFPDKMSPVKAALTLKDYENQIMTLKKENFNLKLRIYFMEERMQQKCDDSTEDIYKTNIELKVEVESMKRDLAEKHELLVSASKALESLAGRESGDSLRV
-8 CRLRLIGSQCR
+8 RERAHREMDALRDTLNKRIAELEQGLRAAEKEVDKMAAIAEQEKVRSIGMEKQLLALGRSGTFTPIHVPSYDLQQALQEKNGVIDQLRISVMNQEAVIQQLQSTGRDQGTDAPTTEHTLQLSALIGQ
-19 WIFNPSGKR
+19 KDKE
-28 QLQVILSHVLGR
+28 LQ
-40 LVDRDPDGQASEFL
+40 
-54 CGKCVFTLERIVQ
+54 T
-67 CDVQI
+67 
-72 GRLQEEHAA
+72 
-81 QVQRLQ
+81 
-87 QERENLK
+87 
-94 QCVAHV
+94 
-100 YGRHNPLPERP
+100 
-111 DVGEVSTIMTPLW
+111 
-124 RSSKGGSPDECGG
+124 
-137 DQFTSEGQRKEDG
+137 
-150 GDGRVR
+150 
-156 RSVSMDLL
+156 
-164 GGPVGAAGRSSS
+164 
-176 AHRRVQSGGDP
+176 
-187 CPEKNSGLR
+187 
-196 SRSMMYQDLVYR
+196 
-208 KGTLS
+208 
-213 SPSSRFRS
+213 
-221 ASLQSLN
+221 
-228 PDHPHQT
+228 
-235 EPLGPLSQ
+235 
-243 RPCRESKISVSECS
+243 
-257 PSVGHTTTRNQRG
+257 
-270 HSPAQPPISDLL
+270 
-282 QLLRSIPR
+282 
-290 QPIPGTPGSR
+290 
-300 IPVLRRKPMVGQPL
+300 
-314 PPGARRR
+314 
-321 RREAEWKSLQDL
+321 
-333 TEEFNDGYIPLR
+333 LR
-345 AEGFTEQLNEV
+345 AELGREKGRTEKDHQGFTEQLNEV

-364 QLNEEMNQ
+364 QLSEEMNQ

-405 GSEKKNALKRD
+405 SSEKKNALKRD

-499 LGRREQE
+499 LCRREQE

-515 QLEQELEELQQQR
+515 QLEQELEELQQQK

-561 EQLEQTKRRLQSHE
+561 EQLEQTKRRLQSHD

-649 LRLSLREK
+649 LHLSLREK

-694 TMKNLQRAKQD
+694 TLKNLQRAKQD

-836 KLSSTATQEGYLEMA
+836 KLSSTATQEGYLETA

-886 APSQVLEL
+886 VPSQVLEL
-894 RQTIQL
+894 RQTVQL

-944 ALNKSLKR
+944 ALNKALRR

-959 QADLQSVLSELEG
+959 LADLQSVLSELEG

-1009 TKEPQD
+1009 TRETQD
-1015 QAAEA
+1015 HAAEA
-1020 GVAHSLPGL
+1020 GVEHSLPGL

-1116 LEREIARTK
+1116 LEREIARAK
-1125 LSKEGREGQG
+1125 LSRE
-1135 HVDPR
+1135 
-1140 ELQSV
+1140 
-1145 RHQLEDTQ
+1145 
-1153 RWNASLQARLG
+1153 
-1164 VIKNRGGGVGAT
+1164 
-1176 NDTADTLGSF
+1176 ADTLGSF

-1216 MELQDYVSRLLAVNE
+1216 MELQDYVSRLQALNE

-1259 RRQEKKSPHSDRV
+1259 RRQEKKSRHSDRV
-1272 HSDSGQDRGSQTDSG
+1272 HSDSGQDKGSQTDSG
-1287 LGQVVDGRLND
+1287 LGQVVDGKLND

-1344 NWEQLCSLLSD
+1344 DWEQLCSLLSD

-1364 REELQSLRS
+1364 REELQRLRS

-1386 SKESKESADTLGD
+1386 STESKESADTLGD

-1443 LSDSQPDMMVTM
+1443 RSDSQPDMMVTM
-1455 TQEMERLRLE
+1455 TREMERLRLE

-1471 GREKLLEGEER
+1471 GREKLLEGEAR
-1482 GKAQG
+1482 GKAQGDG

-1494 HTQPAKGHSYRIA
+1494 HTQPAKRHSYRIA

-1515 RLPVPVRHNKTDT
+1515 RLPVPVRHNKPDT

-1574 ATQHCSPGSNHSST
+1574 AAQHCSPGSNHSST
-1588 TRGTIRQGLETE
+1588 TRGTTRQGLEAE

-1646 LREKDRLNCHYM
+1646 LREKDRLNRHYM

-1685 GSGSEYKLQRQC
+1685 GAGSPGSEYILQRQC

-1717 LNMVEVAIAS
+1717 LNMVEAAIAS

-1739 GHLDPQELCARLEA
+1739 GHLDPQELCTRLEA
-1753 ALRQVSASLDP
+1753 TLRQVSASLDP
-1764 LAQKTSVPR
+1764 LVLKTSVPG
-1773 PSGYP
+1773 PSG
-1778 LGLNAELQQQA
+1778 GLDAELQQQV
-1789 DSLQEALWEQSRLNV
+1789 DSLQETLWEQSRLNV

-1822 TANTAPAGLEGIYGR
+1822 TANTAPAGLEGNYGR
-1837 QPEEDLNEIPRGNET
+1837 QPEEDLNEFPRGNET
-1852 KEQRGWGK
+1852 KGQRGWGK
-1860 HHGRSKFASDVKS
+1860 HHGRSKFASDEKS

-1911 TTRAAQTSSDLQHQL
+1911 TTRAAQSSSDLQQQL
-1926 DRLQRTLQER
+1926 DRLQRALQER

-1943 STEPTHQQTSEN
+1943 STEPTHQQTSRT

-1982 FYDLQEEK
+1982 FYDLQEER
-1990 GRREREAKTMEPGA
+1990 GRREREAQTMEPGA
-2004 WVPPQDVQ
+2004 WVPPRDVQ

-2113 LKQDQEEPSFSST
+2113 LKQNQEEPSFSST

-2161 CEDPAQLQA
+2161 CEDPAQLKA

-2224 EERSLE
+2224 EGGKEERSLE

-2287 SQLRRQIQ
+2287 SQLRCQIQ

-2308 EELSQAFE
+2308 EELSLAFE

-2392 TPSIHHSSD
+2392 TPSSHHSSD

-2436 MKESNGS
+2436 MKESNGG
-2443 STSAPESAAQQDGGV
+2443 STSAPDSAAQQTGGV

-2465 GPEVVSGHKW
+2465 GPGVVSEHKG

-2503 LRCELDLHRSILV
+2503 LRSELDLHRSILV

-2554 SQQDTAQLCS
+2554 SQQDTAQLRS

-2608 PATNIFIH
+2608 PAATNIFIH

-2696 HLQDTLHYSRQE
+2696 HLQDTLHYRRQE

-2743 KTGTHKHTE
+2743 KTANGTHKHTE
-2752 SSGTAQQSGSG
+2752 SSGTAQQSGPGSG

-2787 SIQTNTSLRQKLEEQ
+2787 SIQTNTSLRQRLEEQ

-2818 LATSEVTG
+2818 LATSEDTG

-2837 RHSSSHDLKH
+2837 RHSSSHDLKR

-2936 VEQGHLKALSSSVN
+2936 VEHGHLKALSSSVN

-2969 SLPSGTVT
+2969 SLPSGIVT
-2977 TTSNQQDELL
+2977 ATSNQQDELL
-2987 KNEIASLKSRLSQQE
+2987 KNEITSLKSRLSQQE

-3062 EGGSGQWSVT
+3062 EGGPGQWSVT

-3079 KGVSVLSPASRYCS
+3079 KGVSVLSPASRYTE
-3093 SPLGIQCDSSSHCS
+3093 SPEEMNSDASSHCS

>member
-1 MKDPCRV
+1 MDSVVGDDQTLPFDINGSCSMSKLPDSIDVGDFSMDNMTAPTFPDKMSPVKAALTLKDYENQIMTLKKENFNLKLRIYFMEERMQQKCDDSTEDIYKTNIELKVEVESMKRDLSEKHELLVSASKALESLAGRESGDSLRV
-8 CRLRLIGSQCR
+8 RERAHREMDALRDTLNKRIAELEQGLRAAEKEVDKMAAIAEQEKVRSIGMEKQLLALGRSGTFTPIHVPSYDLQQALQEKNGVIDQLRISVMNQEAVIQQLQSTGRDQGTDAPTTEHTLQLSALIGQ
-19 WIFNPSGKR
+19 KDKE
-28 QLQVILSHVLGR
+28 LQ
-40 LVDRDPDGQASEFL
+40 
-54 CGKCVFTLERIVQ
+54 T
-67 CDVQI
+67 
-72 GRLQEEHAA
+72 
-81 QVQRLQ
+81 
-87 QERENLK
+87 
-94 QCVAHV
+94 
-100 YGRHNPLPERP
+100 
-111 DVGEVSTIMTPLW
+111 
-124 RSSKGGSPDECGG
+124 
-137 DQFTSEGQRKEDG
+137 
-150 GDGRVR
+150 
-156 RSVSMDLL
+156 
-164 GGPVGAAGRSSS
+164 
-176 AHRRVQSGGDP
+176 
-187 CPEKNSGLR
+187 
-196 SRSMMYQDLVYR
+196 
-208 KGTLS
+208 
-213 SPSSRFRS
+213 
-221 ASLQSLN
+221 
-228 PDHPHQT
+228 
-235 EPLGPLSQ
+235 
-243 RPCRESKISVSECS
+243 
-257 PSVGHTTTRNQRG
+257 
-270 HSPAQPPISDLL
+270 
-282 QLLRSIPR
+282 
-290 QPIPGTPGSR
+290 
-300 IPVLRRKPMVGQPL
+300 
-314 PPGARRR
+314 
-321 RREAEWKSLQDL
+321 
-333 TEEFNDGYIPLR
+333 LR
-345 AEGFTEQLNEV
+345 AELGREKGRTEKDHQGFTEQLNEV

-364 QLNEEMNQ
+364 QLSEEMNQ

-405 GSEKKNALKRD
+405 SSEKKNALKRD

-499 LGRREQE
+499 LCRREQE

-561 EQLEQTKRRLQSHE
+561 EQLEQTKRRLQSHD

-649 LRLSLREK
+649 LHLSLREK

-694 TMKNLQRAKQD
+694 TLKNLQRAKQD

-836 KLSSTATQEGYLEMA
+836 KLSSTATQEGYLETA

-886 APSQVLEL
+886 VPSQVLEL

-944 ALNKSLKR
+944 ALNKALRR

-959 QADLQSVLSELEG
+959 LADLQSVLSELEG

-1009 TKEPQD
+1009 TRETQD
-1015 QAAEA
+1015 HAAEA
-1020 GVAHSLPGL
+1020 GVEHSLPGL

-1116 LEREIARTK
+1116 LEREIARAK
-1125 LSKEGREGQG
+1125 LSREGREGQG

-1145 RHQLEDTQ
+1145 RHQLEDAQ

-1216 MELQDYVSRLLAVNE
+1216 MELQDYVSRLQALNE

-1259 RRQEKKSPHSDRV
+1259 RRQEKKSRHSDRV
-1272 HSDSGQDRGSQTDSG
+1272 HSDSGQDKGSQTDSG
-1287 LGQVVDGRLND
+1287 LGQVVDGKLND

-1334 SQQGEVERDR
+1334 SQQGEMERDR
-1344 NWEQLCSLLSD
+1344 DWEQLCSLLSD

-1364 REELQSLRS
+1364 REELQRLRS

-1386 SKESKESADTLGD
+1386 STESKESADTLGD

-1443 LSDSQPDMMVTM
+1443 RSNSQPDMMVTM
-1455 TQEMERLRLE
+1455 TREMERLRLE

-1471 GREKLLEGEER
+1471 GREKLLEGEAR
-1482 GKAQG
+1482 GKAQGDG

-1494 HTQPAKGHSYRIA
+1494 HTQPAKRHSYRIA

-1515 RLPVPVRHNKTDT
+1515 RLPVPVRHNKPDT

-1545 LRGDV
+1545 LRGDI

-1574 ATQHCSPGSNHSST
+1574 AAQHCSPGSNHSST
-1588 TRGTIRQGLETE
+1588 TRGTTRQGLETE

-1646 LREKDRLNCHYM
+1646 LREKDRLNRHYM

-1685 GSGSEYKLQRQC
+1685 GAGSPGSEYILQRQC

-1717 LNMVEVAIAS
+1717 LNMVEAAIAS

-1739 GHLDPQELCARLEA
+1739 GHLDPQELCTRLEA
-1753 ALRQVSASLDP
+1753 TLRQVSASLDP
-1764 LAQKTSVPR
+1764 LVLKTSVPG
-1773 PSGYP
+1773 PSG
-1778 LGLNAELQQQA
+1778 GLDAELQQQV
-1789 DSLQEALWEQSRLNV
+1789 DSLQETLWEQSRLNV

-1822 TANTAPAGLEGIYGR
+1822 TANTAPAGLEGNYGR
-1837 QPEEDLNEIPRGNET
+1837 QPEEDLNEFPRGNET
-1852 KEQRGWGK
+1852 KGQRGWGK
-1860 HHGRSKFASDVKS
+1860 HHGRSKFASDEKS
-1873 SLGSEQVAKHLSE
+1873 SLGYEQVAKHLSE

-1906 TSTST
+1906 PSTST
-1911 TTRAAQTSSDLQHQL
+1911 TTRAAQSSSDLQQQL
-1926 DRLQRTLQER
+1926 DRLQRALQER

-1943 STEPTHQQTSEN
+1943 STEPTHQQTSRT

-1982 FYDLQEEK
+1982 FYDLQDER
-1990 GRREREAKTMEPGA
+1990 GRREREAQTMEPGA
-2004 WVPPQDVQ
+2004 WVPPRDVQ

-2049 KKTSHVATQRAPPLE
+2049 KKTSHVATQR
-2064 QEDKGVQ
+2064 
-2071 VDLQDLGY
+2071 
-2079 ETSGKSEAEV
+2079 
-2089 DREESSSTDMQLVP
+2089 DMQLVP
-2103 GSANSSLPCL
+2103 GSDNSSLPCL
-2113 LKQDQEEPSFSST
+2113 LKQNQEEPSFSST

-2161 CEDPAQLQA
+2161 CEDPAQLKA

-2224 EERSLE
+2224 EGGKEERSLE

-2287 SQLRRQIQ
+2287 SQLRCQIQ

-2308 EELSQAFE
+2308 EELSLAFE

-2392 TPSIHHSSD
+2392 TPSSHHSSD

-2436 MKESNGS
+2436 MKESNGG
-2443 STSAPESAAQQDGGV
+2443 STSAPDSAAQQTGGV

-2465 GPEVVSGHKW
+2465 GPGVVSEHKG

-2489 LVEQLRSSEELNAT
+2489 LVEQLKSSEELNAT
-2503 LRCELDLHRSILV
+2503 LRSELDLHRSILV

-2554 SQQDTAQLCS
+2554 SQQDTAQLRS

-2608 PATNIFIH
+2608 PAATNIFIH

-2743 KTGTHKHTE
+2743 KTANGTHKHTE
-2752 SSGTAQQSGSG
+2752 SSGTAQQSGPGSG

-2787 SIQTNTSLRQKLEEQ
+2787 SIQTNTSLRQRLEEQ

-2818 LATSEVTG
+2818 LATSEDTG

-2837 RHSSSHDLKH
+2837 RHSSSHDLKR

-2936 VEQGHLKALSSSVN
+2936 VEHGHLKALSSSVN

-2969 SLPSGTVT
+2969 SLPSGIVT
-2977 TTSNQQDELL
+2977 ATSNQQDELL
-2987 KNEIASLKSRLSQQE
+2987 KNEITSLKSRLSQQE

-3062 EGGSGQWSVT
+3062 EGGPGQWSVT

-3079 KGVSVLSPASRYCS
+3079 KGVSVLSPAGRYTE
-3093 SPLGIQCDSSSHCS
+3093 SPEEMNSDASSHCS

>member
-8 CRLRLIGSQCR
+8 CGVRLIGSQCR

-40 LVDRDPDGQASEFL
+40 QVDRDPDGQASEFL
-54 CGKCVFTLERIVQ
+54 CGKCVFKLERVVQ

-111 DVGEVSTIMTPLW
+111 DVGEVSTVMTPLW
-124 RSSKGGSPDECGG
+124 RSSEGGSPDECGG
-137 DQFTSEGQRKEDG
+137 GQLTSEGQRKEDG
-150 GDGRVR
+150 GEGDGRVR
-156 RSVSMDLL
+156 HSVSMDLL
-164 GGPVGAAGRSSS
+164 GGPGGPVGAAGRSSS
-176 AHRRVQSGGDP
+176 APRRVQSGGDP
-187 CPEKNSGLR
+187 CPACPVKNPGLQSARLR
-196 SRSMMYQDLVYR
+196 SRSMMYLDLVYR

-213 SPSSRFRS
+213 GSRLRS

-243 RPCRESKISVSECS
+243 RPCRESKISVREHSH
-257 PSVGHTTTRNQRG
+257 SVDHATTITTRLQRG

-282 QLLRSIPR
+282 LLLRSIPR
-290 QPIPGTPGSR
+290 NPIPGTPGSR
-300 IPVLRRKPMVGQPL
+300 IPVLWRRPRVGQPL
-314 PPGARRR
+314 SPGRSITPGARRK
-321 RREAEWKSLQDL
+321 EAEWKSLQDV
-333 TEEFNDGYIPLR
+333 TEEFNDGYMPLR

-364 QLNEEMNQ
+364 QLSEEMNQ
-372 FRAMNQNLSK
+372 FRATNQNLSK
-382 TLEDIQNNNKVL
+382 TLEDIQNNNKAL

-399 ETENEL
+399 ETENQL
-405 GSEKKNALKRD
+405 SSEKKNALKRD

-422 SLVLKEKEKEIE
+422 TLVLKEKEKEIE

-488 KRLEAQKLQRS
+488 KLLEAQKLQRS

-515 QLEQELEELQQQR
+515 QLDQELEELQQQK
-528 KKGDKALNEMQ
+528 KKGDKALNEVQ
-539 NQLKKLNGE
+539 NQLKKLSGE

-575 VTIQRLTTCLAD
+575 ITIQRLTTCLAD

-631 ALDEKFSALEEK
+631 ALDEKFAALEEK

-649 LRLSLREK
+649 LHLSLREK

-694 TMKNLQRAKQD
+694 TLKNLQRAKQD

-743 SQSQSQARDLAEQ
+743 SQSQSQAHDLAEQ

-790 ATIGSKDQL
+790 ATISSKDQL

-812 ERIQEIEELRRQL
+812 ERIQEIQELRRQL

-851 KLRALLTEKESI
+851 ELRVLLTEKESI
-863 IIKLLER
+863 INKLLER
-870 GRERDQFLAE
+870 GQERDQFLAE

-894 RQTIQL
+894 RQTIKV
-900 LQERLEEREGD
+900 LQERLDEWEGD

-920 SMEKVPLIKK
+920 SMEKVPLVKK
-930 TVVILKKELAQKTE
+930 TVVILKKELSQKTE
-944 ALNKSLKR
+944 ALNKALKKQ
-952 ENELKMS
+952 NELQMS
-959 QADLQSVLSELEG
+959 LADLQLVLSELEG

-1009 TKEPQD
+1009 TREPQD

-1020 GVAHSLPGL
+1020 WVERSLPGL

-1116 LEREIARTK
+1116 LEREIARAK
-1125 LSKEGREGQG
+1125 LSGAGREGQGEG

-1145 RHQLEDTQ
+1145 RHQLEDAQ

-1164 VIKNRGGGVGAT
+1164 AIQNRGGGVGAT

-1216 MELQDYVSRLLAVNE
+1216 MELQDYVSRLQAVNG
-1231 DLQRTLSLT
+1231 DLQRTLSLA

-1250 SSGKEQHLE
+1250 SSGKEQDLE
-1259 RRQEKKSPHSDRV
+1259 RRQEKRSLHSDRG
-1272 HSDSGQDRGSQTDSG
+1272 HSDSGQDKGSQTDSG

-1298 GHQSADVTVSST
+1298 GHQSDDVTVRST

-1319 PPWSSKATSESQSQS
+1319 HPWSSKATSESQSQS

-1344 NWEQLCSLLSD
+1344 DWEQLRSLLSD
-1355 CGALSVNHL
+1355 CGALSVTHL
-1364 REELQSLRS
+1364 REELQRLRS

-1386 SKESKESADTLGD
+1386 STESKESADTSGD
-1399 IGDAQGDL
+1399 SGDGQGDL
-1407 RKTLERL
+1407 RKTVERL
-1414 RSEAKGHRKIIQ
+1414 RSEAKGHREIIQ

-1431 LERTEAVVDVET
+1431 LERTEVVVDVET
-1443 LSDSQPDMMVTM
+1443 RSDSQSDMMVTM
-1455 TQEMERLRLE
+1455 TREMEKLRLE

-1471 GREKLLEGEER
+1471 GREKVLEGEER
-1482 GKAQG
+1482 GKAQGDG

-1515 RLPVPVRHNKTDT
+1515 RLPVPMRHNKTDA
-1528 AGSRESVN
+1528 AGSTESVN
-1536 QASDEFSEH
+1536 QASDEVSDH

-1556 DHHHDQQTSDSD
+1556 EHHHDQQTSDSD
-1568 SHSSPR
+1568 SHRSPR
-1574 ATQHCSPGSNHSST
+1574 AVQYCRPGSNRST
-1588 TRGTIRQGLETE
+1588 TTGTIRQGLETE

-1624 DKEQLIDRLEEQMAE
+1624 DKEQLIDRLEVQMAE

-1646 LREKDRLNCHYM
+1646 LREKDRLIRHYV

-1670 LTACNLDRNSQGGVL
+1670 LTACNLDSNSQGGVL
-1685 GSGSEYKLQRQC
+1685 GSGSPGSEFKLQRQC
-1697 IELQK
+1697 IELQN

-1717 LNMVEVAIAS
+1717 LNMVEAAIAS
-1727 LPGTSSSANALD
+1727 LRATSSSTNALD
-1739 GHLDPQELCARLEA
+1739 GHLDPQELCTRLEA

-1764 LAQKTSVPR
+1764 LVLKTSAPG
-1773 PSGYP
+1773 PSGDP
-1778 LGLNAELQQQA
+1778 LGLDAELQRQA
-1789 DSLQEALWEQSRLNV
+1789 DSLQEVLWEQSRLNV
-1804 ELQERLRSAE
+1804 ELQERLRAAE
-1814 EAVAAQQG
+1814 EAVTAQQG
-1822 TANTAPAGLEGIYGR
+1822 IANTAPAGLEGNYGR
-1837 QPEEDLNEIPRGNET
+1837 QLEEDLNEFPRGNET
-1852 KEQRGWGK
+1852 KGQRGWGE
-1860 HHGRSKFASDVKS
+1860 HHGRSKMASDEKS
-1873 SLGSEQVAKHLSE
+1873 SLGSEQVAKRLSE
-1886 CLRAAESA
+1886 CLRAAELA
-1894 IGSLTAHCTNTS
+1894 IASLTAHCTNTS

-1911 TTRAAQTSSDLQHQL
+1911 TTRAAQTSSDLQQQL
-1926 DRLQRTLQER
+1926 DRLQRALQER
-1936 EALDDLG
+1936 EALVDLG
-1943 STEPTHQQTSEN
+1943 STEPTHQQTTTSTPN
-1955 PTRHTTPGAETP
+1955 RHTTPGAVTP
-1967 SPLELHHN
+1967 SSLELHHN

-1982 FYDLQEEK
+1982 FYDLQE
-1990 GRREREAKTMEPGA
+1990 GRGCRERESQTMEPGA
-2004 WVPPQDVQ
+2004 WVPPRDVQ
-2012 AQLESLQKALKE
+2012 AQLESLQKGLKE

-2049 KKTSHVATQRAPPLE
+2049 KKTSHVATPR
-2064 QEDKGVQ
+2064 
-2071 VDLQDLGY
+2071 
-2079 ETSGKSEAEV
+2079 
-2089 DREESSSTDMQLVP
+2089 DMQLVP

-2151 SLQTFDSYGL
+2151 SLQTFDSYGVS
-2161 CEDPAQLQA
+2161 EDPAQLKT

-2224 EERSLE
+2224 EDGKEERSLE
-2230 GEGEVTKEKM
+2230 GEGEATKEKM

-2295 ESRGLGALHRMQL
+2295 ESRGLGALHRLQL

-2316 ELLQASDVDY
+2316 ELLQASDMDY

-2354 AQLDNEDGAALELA
+2354 AQLDNEAGAALELA

-2392 TPSIHHSSD
+2392 TPSSHHSSD
-2401 SDLSDRVS
+2401 SDLSDMVS

-2428 HGNQAYHG
+2428 HGNQSYHG
-2436 MKESNGS
+2436 MKKSNRG
-2443 STSAPESAAQQDGGV
+2443 STSAPDSAAQQTGGM

-2465 GPEVVSGHKW
+2465 GHGGVSGRKGS
-2475 RARQLQGLQRENGR
+2475 AGQLQGLQRENGH

-2503 LRCELDLHRSILV
+2503 LRRELDLHRSILV
-2516 QGISTPLHTQGEGLG
+2516 QESSTPLHTQGEGLG
-2531 QSQGQAGGSPQ
+2531 QSQGQAGRSPQ
-2542 NREDQRGEGHPA
+2542 NREDKRGEGHPA
-2554 SQQDTAQLCS
+2554 SQQDTAQLRS
-2564 MNPDLLAEHLLEIRA
+2564 MNPGLLAEHLLEIRA

-2608 PATNIFIH
+2608 PAATNIFIH

-2680 HTRLQ
+2680 HTCLQ
-2685 DRLDRSILEHT
+2685 DRLDRSSVEHT

-2726 QHLLQSLRVE
+2726 QHLLQSLRLE
-2736 LQVYEQI
+2736 LQVYEKI
-2743 KTGTHKHTE
+2743 NTGTGAHTHTE
-2752 SSGTAQQSGSG
+2752 SSGTAQQSGPGSG

-2787 SIQTNTSLRQKLEEQ
+2787 SIQTNTSLRQRLEEQ

-2818 LATSEVTG
+2818 LTTSEDTG
-2826 RSPGCEGCDPP
+2826 RSPGREGCDPP
-2837 RHSSSHDLKH
+2837 RHSSHDLKR
-2847 QAQSEMDAV
+2847 QAQSEMDAL

-2865 SISGSAPPPSRLVP
+2865 SVSGSAPPLSRLVP

-2916 DTHLQECVCTLSQ
+2916 DTHLQECVRTLSQ

-2936 VEQGHLKALSSSVN
+2936 VEQGQLKALSSSVN

-2969 SLPSGTVT
+2969 SLPSGTATAGGDVN
-2977 TTSNQQDELL
+2977 SNQQDELL

-3062 EGGSGQWSVT
+3062 EGGPGQWSVT
-3072 IGPSGSS
+3072 IGPSGSPDE
-3079 KGVSVLSPASRYCS
+3079 GVSVPVPARHAESPEERNSDTS
-3093 SPLGIQCDSSSHCS
+3093 THCS

>member
-1 MKDPCRV
+1 MDSVVGDDQTLPFDINGSCSMSKLPDSIDVGDFSMDNMTAPTFPDKMSPVKAALTLKDYENQIMTLKKENFNLKLRIYFMEERMQQKCDDSTEDIYKTNIELKVEVESMKRDLAEKHELLVSASKALESLAGRESGDSLRV
-8 CRLRLIGSQCR
+8 RERAHREMDALRDTLNKRIAELEQGLRAAEKEVDKMAAIAEQEKVRSIGMEKQLLALGRSGTFTPIHVPSYDLQQALQEKNGVIDQLRISVMNQEAVIQQLQSTGRDQGTDAPTTEHTLQLSALIGQ
-19 WIFNPSGKR
+19 KDKE
-28 QLQVILSHVLGR
+28 LQ
-40 LVDRDPDGQASEFL
+40 
-54 CGKCVFTLERIVQ
+54 T
-67 CDVQI
+67 
-72 GRLQEEHAA
+72 
-81 QVQRLQ
+81 
-87 QERENLK
+87 
-94 QCVAHV
+94 
-100 YGRHNPLPERP
+100 
-111 DVGEVSTIMTPLW
+111 
-124 RSSKGGSPDECGG
+124 
-137 DQFTSEGQRKEDG
+137 
-150 GDGRVR
+150 
-156 RSVSMDLL
+156 
-164 GGPVGAAGRSSS
+164 
-176 AHRRVQSGGDP
+176 
-187 CPEKNSGLR
+187 
-196 SRSMMYQDLVYR
+196 
-208 KGTLS
+208 
-213 SPSSRFRS
+213 
-221 ASLQSLN
+221 
-228 PDHPHQT
+228 
-235 EPLGPLSQ
+235 
-243 RPCRESKISVSECS
+243 
-257 PSVGHTTTRNQRG
+257 
-270 HSPAQPPISDLL
+270 
-282 QLLRSIPR
+282 
-290 QPIPGTPGSR
+290 
-300 IPVLRRKPMVGQPL
+300 
-314 PPGARRR
+314 
-321 RREAEWKSLQDL
+321 
-333 TEEFNDGYIPLR
+333 LR
-345 AEGFTEQLNEV
+345 AELGREKGRTEKDHQGFTEQLNEV

-364 QLNEEMNQ
+364 QLSEEMNQ

-405 GSEKKNALKRD
+405 SSEKKNALKRD

-499 LGRREQE
+499 LCRREQE

-515 QLEQELEELQQQR
+515 QLEQELEELQQQK

-561 EQLEQTKRRLQSHE
+561 EQLEQTKRRLQSHD

-649 LRLSLREK
+649 LHLSLREK

-694 TMKNLQRAKQD
+694 TLKNLQRAKQD

-836 KLSSTATQEGYLEMA
+836 KLSSTATQEGYLETA

-886 APSQVLEL
+886 VPSQVLEL
-894 RQTIQL
+894 RQTVQL

-944 ALNKSLKR
+944 ALNKALRR

-959 QADLQSVLSELEG
+959 LADLQSVLSELEG

-1009 TKEPQD
+1009 TRETQD
-1015 QAAEA
+1015 HAAEA
-1020 GVAHSLPGL
+1020 GVEHSLPGL

-1116 LEREIARTK
+1116 LEREIARAK
-1125 LSKEGREGQG
+1125 LSREGREGQG

-1145 RHQLEDTQ
+1145 RHQLEDAQ

-1216 MELQDYVSRLLAVNE
+1216 MELQDYVSRLQALNE

-1259 RRQEKKSPHSDRV
+1259 RRQEKKSRHSDRV
-1272 HSDSGQDRGSQTDSG
+1272 HSDSGQDKGSQTDSG
-1287 LGQVVDGRLND
+1287 LGQVVDGKLND

-1344 NWEQLCSLLSD
+1344 DWEQLCSLLSD

-1364 REELQSLRS
+1364 REELQRLRS

-1386 SKESKESADTLGD
+1386 STESKESADTLGD

-1443 LSDSQPDMMVTM
+1443 RSDSQPDMMVTM
-1455 TQEMERLRLE
+1455 TREMERLRLE

-1471 GREKLLEGEER
+1471 GREKLLEGEAR
-1482 GKAQG
+1482 GKAQGDG

-1494 HTQPAKGHSYRIA
+1494 HTQPAKRHSYRIA

-1515 RLPVPVRHNKTDT
+1515 RLPVPVRHNKPDT

-1574 ATQHCSPGSNHSST
+1574 AAQHCSPGSNHSST
-1588 TRGTIRQGLETE
+1588 TRGTTRQGLEAE

-1646 LREKDRLNCHYM
+1646 LREKDRLNRHYM

-1685 GSGSEYKLQRQC
+1685 GAGSPGSEYILQRQC

-1717 LNMVEVAIAS
+1717 LNMVEAAIAS

-1739 GHLDPQELCARLEA
+1739 GHLDPQELCTRLEA
-1753 ALRQVSASLDP
+1753 TLRQVSASLDP
-1764 LAQKTSVPR
+1764 LVLKTSVPG
-1773 PSGYP
+1773 PSG
-1778 LGLNAELQQQA
+1778 GLDAELQQQV
-1789 DSLQEALWEQSRLNV
+1789 DSLQETLWEQSRLNV

-1822 TANTAPAGLEGIYGR
+1822 TANTAPAGLEGNYGR
-1837 QPEEDLNEIPRGNET
+1837 QPEEDLNEFPRGNET
-1852 KEQRGWGK
+1852 KGQRGWGK
-1860 HHGRSKFASDVKS
+1860 HHGRSKFASDEKS

-1911 TTRAAQTSSDLQHQL
+1911 TTRAAQSSSDLQQQL
-1926 DRLQRTLQER
+1926 DRLQRALQER

-1943 STEPTHQQTSEN
+1943 STEPTHQQTSRT

-1982 FYDLQEEK
+1982 FYDLQEER
-1990 GRREREAKTMEPGA
+1990 GRREREAQTMEPGA
-2004 WVPPQDVQ
+2004 WVPPRDVQ

-2113 LKQDQEEPSFSST
+2113 LKQNQEEPSFSST

-2161 CEDPAQLQA
+2161 CEDPAQLKA

-2224 EERSLE
+2224 EGGKEERSLE

-2287 SQLRRQIQ
+2287 SQLRCQIQ

-2308 EELSQAFE
+2308 EELSLAFE

-2392 TPSIHHSSD
+2392 TPSSHHSSD

-2436 MKESNGS
+2436 MKESNGG
-2443 STSAPESAAQQDGGV
+2443 STSAPDSAAQQTGGV

-2465 GPEVVSGHKW
+2465 GPGVVSEHKG

-2503 LRCELDLHRSILV
+2503 LRSELDLHRSILV

-2554 SQQDTAQLCS
+2554 SQQDTAQLRS

-2696 HLQDTLHYSRQE
+2696 HLQDTLHYRRQE

-2743 KTGTHKHTE
+2743 KTANGTHKHTE
-2752 SSGTAQQSGSG
+2752 SSGTAQQSGPGSG

-2787 SIQTNTSLRQKLEEQ
+2787 SIQTNTSLRQRLEEQ

-2818 LATSEVTG
+2818 LATSEDTG

-2837 RHSSSHDLKH
+2837 RHSSSHDLKR

-2936 VEQGHLKALSSSVN
+2936 VEHGHLKALSSSVN

-2969 SLPSGTVT
+2969 SLPSGIVT
-2977 TTSNQQDELL
+2977 ATSNQQDELL
-2987 KNEIASLKSRLSQQE
+2987 KNEITSLKSRLSQQE

-3062 EGGSGQWSVT
+3062 EGGPGQWSVT

-3079 KGVSVLSPASRYCS
+3079 KGVSVLSPASRYTE
-3093 SPLGIQCDSSSHCS
+3093 SPEEMNSDASSHCS

>member
-40 LVDRDPDGQASEFL
+40 LVDRDPDSQASEFL

-124 RSSKGGSPDECGG
+124 RSSEGGSPDECGG

-150 GDGRVR
+150 GDGWVR

-176 AHRRVQSGGDP
+176 AHRRVQSGGNP

-213 SPSSRFRS
+213 SPSSRFCS

-228 PDHPHQT
+228 PDHTPHQT

-243 RPCRESKISVSECS
+243 RPCRESKISVRECS
-257 PSVGHTTTRNQRG
+257 PSVGHTTTRNQRV

-290 QPIPGTPGSR
+290 RPIPGTPGSR

-666 LLSHNEDTINSFDT
+666 LLSHNEDTINSFDA

-920 SMEKVPLIKK
+920 SMEKVPLKK

-959 QADLQSVLSELEG
+959 LADLQSVLSELEG

-1009 TKEPQD
+1009 TQEPQD

-1020 GVAHSLPGL
+1020 RVAHSLPGL

-1164 VIKNRGGGVGAT
+1164 VIKNRGGGVGAA

-1272 HSDSGQDRGSQTDSG
+1272 HSDSGKDRGSQTDSG

-1364 REELQSLRS
+1364 REELQRLRS

-1487 HATQGNS
+1487 HSTQGNS

-1536 QASDEFSEH
+1536 QASDEVSSQMFRE
-1545 LRGDV
+1545 V

-1556 DHHHDQQTSDSD
+1556 EDHCDQQTSDSD

-1574 ATQHCSPGSNHSST
+1574 ATQHCSPGSNQSST

-1702 ALEEKERLNTQLVEC
+1702 ALEEKEGLNTQLVEC

-1739 GHLDPQELCARLEA
+1739 GHLDPQELCVRLEA

-1764 LAQKTSVPR
+1764 LVLKTSVPG

-1778 LGLNAELQQQA
+1778 LGLNVELQQQA

-1822 TANTAPAGLEGIYGR
+1822 TANTAPAGLEGNYGR
-1837 QPEEDLNEIPRGNET
+1837 QPEEDQNEIPRGNET

-1860 HHGRSKFASDVKS
+1860 HHGRSKFASDMKS

-1982 FYDLQEEK
+1982 FYDLQEER

-2184 VILHLQTMLRRRASL
+2184 VILHLDH
-2199 SSELLTATSDSH
+2199 AT
-2211 TATGGHTGSERGE
+2211 
-2224 EERSLE
+2224 
-2230 GEGEVTKEKM
+2230 
-2240 KSMSMEL
+2240 
-2247 ERERSVNRSMSEQLL
+2247 
-2262 QAQQR
+2262 
-2267 SRSASPA
+2267 
-2274 RIDSLVQSQAREL
+2274 
-2287 SQLRRQIQ
+2287 
-2295 ESRGLGALHRMQL
+2295 
-2308 EELSQAFE
+2308 
-2316 ELLQASDVDY
+2316 
-2326 YVGEVFREQLD
+2326 
-2337 KSLGVLE
+2337 
-2344 RLEGRLEKGD
+2344 
-2354 AQLDNEDGAALELA
+2354 
-2368 QRLSKE
+2368 
-2374 LQEKTRLV
+2374 
-2382 QSLQIQLRGQ
+2382 
-2392 TPSIHHSSD
+2392 
-2401 SDLSDRVS
+2401 
-2409 NQATAS
+2409 
-2415 YHNSPTLPACSKL
+2415 
-2428 HGNQAYHG
+2428 
-2436 MKESNGS
+2436 
-2443 STSAPESAAQQDGGV
+2443 
-2458 AKDGGVS
+2458 
-2465 GPEVVSGHKW
+2465 
-2475 RARQLQGLQRENGR
+2475 
-2489 LVEQLRSSEELNAT
+2489 
-2503 LRCELDLHRSILV
+2503 
-2516 QGISTPLHTQGEGLG
+2516 
-2531 QSQGQAGGSPQ
+2531 
-2542 NREDQRGEGHPA
+2542 
-2554 SQQDTAQLCS
+2554 
-2564 MNPDLLAEHLLEIRA
+2564 
-2579 LRQRLEETI
+2579 
-2588 YNNDRLREQ
+2588 
-2597 LERRLGEVERD
+2597 
-2608 PATNIFIH
+2608 
-2616 GTEEQGQL
+2616 
-2624 TSELRFLWGQNQALK
+2624 
-2639 EQLNLGSRDKQKEN
+2639 
-2653 EKLREALARRTAKL
+2653 
-2667 EQSRKECEVLRQE
+2667 
-2680 HTRLQ
+2680 
-2685 DRLDRSILEHT
+2685 
-2696 HLQDTLHYSRQE
+2696 
-2708 IHRLQ
+2708 
-2713 CEVKMQRQQLSDS
+2713 
-2726 QHLLQSLRVE
+2726 
-2736 LQVYEQI
+2736 
-2743 KTGTHKHTE
+2743 
-2752 SSGTAQQSGSG
+2752 
-2763 SGSNQV
+2763 
-2769 DLGELLS
+2769 
-2776 EIRHLR
+2776 
-2782 LQLER
+2782 
-2787 SIQTNTSLRQKLEEQ
+2787 
-2802 LLRGPNRPDT
+2802 
-2812 ININYL
+2812 
-2818 LATSEVTG
+2818 
-2826 RSPGCEGCDPP
+2826 PP
-2837 RHSSSHDLKH
+2837 RLPVQRTVD
-2847 QAQSEMDAV
+2847 
-2856 SQCSNSSGD
+2856 
-2865 SISGSAPPPSRLVP
+2865 
-2879 GHRLWANRQGRHILG
+2879 RHI
-2894 LIEDHNA
+2894 
-2901 LRKQISEGRRLTRTM
+2901 
-2916 DTHLQECVCTLSQ
+2916 
-2929 QGTDNRV
+2929 
-2936 VEQGHLKALSSSVN
+2936 
-2950 TMQQVLEEAG
+2950 
-2960 QLLKLVWRV
+2960 
-2969 SLPSGTVT
+2969 
-2977 TTSNQQDELL
+2977 
-2987 KNEIASLKSRLSQQE
+2987 
-3002 RMLSGAVK
+3002 
-3010 RLRTT
+3010 
-3015 NQLKE
+3015 
-3020 GMERVIID
+3020 
-3028 QLSLTHGVLKKARG
+3028 
-3042 NLETNYYTVF
+3042 
-3052 GLKGLSGGPE
+3052 
-3062 EGGSGQWSVT
+3062 
-3072 IGPSGSS
+3072 
-3079 KGVSVLSPASRYCS
+3079 
-3093 SPLGIQCDSSSHCS
+3093 
-3107 Y
+3107 

>member
-1 MKDPCRV
+1 MDSVVGDDQTLPFDINGSCSMSKLPDSIDVGDFSMDNMTAPTFPDKMSPVKAALTLKDYENQIMTLKKENFNLKLRIYFMEERMQQKCDDSTEDIYKTNIELKVEVESMKRDLAEKHELLVSASKALESLAGRESGDSLRV
-8 CRLRLIGSQCR
+8 RERAHREMDALRDTLNKRIAELEQGLRAAEKEVDKMAAIAEQEKVRSIGMEKQLLALGRSGTFTPIHVPSYDLQQALQEKNGVIDQLRISVMNQEAVIQQLQSTGRDQGTDAPTTEHTLQLSALIGQ
-19 WIFNPSGKR
+19 KDKE
-28 QLQVILSHVLGR
+28 LQ
-40 LVDRDPDGQASEFL
+40 
-54 CGKCVFTLERIVQ
+54 T
-67 CDVQI
+67 
-72 GRLQEEHAA
+72 
-81 QVQRLQ
+81 
-87 QERENLK
+87 
-94 QCVAHV
+94 
-100 YGRHNPLPERP
+100 
-111 DVGEVSTIMTPLW
+111 
-124 RSSKGGSPDECGG
+124 
-137 DQFTSEGQRKEDG
+137 
-150 GDGRVR
+150 
-156 RSVSMDLL
+156 
-164 GGPVGAAGRSSS
+164 
-176 AHRRVQSGGDP
+176 
-187 CPEKNSGLR
+187 
-196 SRSMMYQDLVYR
+196 
-208 KGTLS
+208 
-213 SPSSRFRS
+213 
-221 ASLQSLN
+221 
-228 PDHPHQT
+228 
-235 EPLGPLSQ
+235 
-243 RPCRESKISVSECS
+243 
-257 PSVGHTTTRNQRG
+257 
-270 HSPAQPPISDLL
+270 
-282 QLLRSIPR
+282 
-290 QPIPGTPGSR
+290 
-300 IPVLRRKPMVGQPL
+300 
-314 PPGARRR
+314 
-321 RREAEWKSLQDL
+321 
-333 TEEFNDGYIPLR
+333 LR
-345 AEGFTEQLNEV
+345 AELGREKGRTEKDHQGFTEQLNEV

-364 QLNEEMNQ
+364 QLSEEMNQ

-405 GSEKKNALKRD
+405 SSEKKNALKRD

-499 LGRREQE
+499 LCRREQE

-515 QLEQELEELQQQR
+515 QLEQELEELQQQK

-561 EQLEQTKRRLQSHE
+561 EQLEQTKRRLQSHD

-649 LRLSLREK
+649 LHLSLREK

-694 TMKNLQRAKQD
+694 TLKNLQRAKQD

-836 KLSSTATQEGYLEMA
+836 KLSSTATQEGYLETA

-886 APSQVLEL
+886 VPSQVLEL
-894 RQTIQL
+894 RQTVQL

-944 ALNKSLKR
+944 ALNKALRR

-959 QADLQSVLSELEG
+959 LADLQSVLSELEG

-1009 TKEPQD
+1009 TRETQD
-1015 QAAEA
+1015 HAAEA
-1020 GVAHSLPGL
+1020 GVEHSLPGL

-1116 LEREIARTK
+1116 LEREIARAK
-1125 LSKEGREGQG
+1125 LSREGREGQG

-1145 RHQLEDTQ
+1145 RHQLEDAQ

-1216 MELQDYVSRLLAVNE
+1216 MELQDYVSRLQALNE

-1259 RRQEKKSPHSDRV
+1259 RRQEKKSRHSDRV
-1272 HSDSGQDRGSQTDSG
+1272 HSDSGQDKGSQTDSG
-1287 LGQVVDGRLND
+1287 LGQVVDGKLND

-1344 NWEQLCSLLSD
+1344 DWEQLCSLLSD

-1364 REELQSLRS
+1364 REELQRLRS

-1386 SKESKESADTLGD
+1386 STESKESADTLGD

-1443 LSDSQPDMMVTM
+1443 RSDSQPDMMVTM
-1455 TQEMERLRLE
+1455 TREMERLRLE

-1471 GREKLLEGEER
+1471 GREKLLEGEAR
-1482 GKAQG
+1482 GKAQGDG

-1494 HTQPAKGHSYRIA
+1494 HTQPAKRHSYRIA

-1515 RLPVPVRHNKTDT
+1515 RLPVPVRHNKPDT

-1574 ATQHCSPGSNHSST
+1574 AAQHCSPGSNHSST
-1588 TRGTIRQGLETE
+1588 TRGTTRQGLEAE

-1646 LREKDRLNCHYM
+1646 LREKDRLNRHYM

-1685 GSGSEYKLQRQC
+1685 GAGSPGSEYILQRQC

-1717 LNMVEVAIAS
+1717 LNMVEAAIAS

-1739 GHLDPQELCARLEA
+1739 GHLDPQELCTRLEA
-1753 ALRQVSASLDP
+1753 TLRQVSASLDP
-1764 LAQKTSVPR
+1764 LVLKTSVPG
-1773 PSGYP
+1773 PSG
-1778 LGLNAELQQQA
+1778 GLDAELQQQV
-1789 DSLQEALWEQSRLNV
+1789 DSLQETLWEQSRLNV

-1822 TANTAPAGLEGIYGR
+1822 TANTAPAGLEGNYGR
-1837 QPEEDLNEIPRGNET
+1837 QPEEDLNEFPRGNET
-1852 KEQRGWGK
+1852 KGQRGWGK
-1860 HHGRSKFASDVKS
+1860 HHGRSKFASDEKS

-1911 TTRAAQTSSDLQHQL
+1911 TTRAAQSSSDLQQQL
-1926 DRLQRTLQER
+1926 DRLQRALQER

-1943 STEPTHQQTSEN
+1943 STEPTHQQTSRT

-1982 FYDLQEEK
+1982 FYDLQEER
-1990 GRREREAKTMEPGA
+1990 GRREREAQTMEPGA
-2004 WVPPQDVQ
+2004 WVPPRDVQ

-2049 KKTSHVATQRAPPLE
+2049 KKTSHVATQR
-2064 QEDKGVQ
+2064 
-2071 VDLQDLGY
+2071 
-2079 ETSGKSEAEV
+2079 
-2089 DREESSSTDMQLVP
+2089 DMQLVP

-2113 LKQDQEEPSFSST
+2113 LKQNQEEPSFSST

-2161 CEDPAQLQA
+2161 CEDPAQLKA

-2224 EERSLE
+2224 EGGKEERSLE

-2287 SQLRRQIQ
+2287 SQLRCQIQ

-2308 EELSQAFE
+2308 EELSLAFE

-2392 TPSIHHSSD
+2392 TPSSHHSSD

-2436 MKESNGS
+2436 MKESNGG
-2443 STSAPESAAQQDGGV
+2443 STSAPDSAAQQTGGV

-2465 GPEVVSGHKW
+2465 GPGVVSEHKG

-2503 LRCELDLHRSILV
+2503 LRSELDLHRSILV

-2554 SQQDTAQLCS
+2554 SQQDTAQLRS

-2608 PATNIFIH
+2608 PAATNIFIH

-2696 HLQDTLHYSRQE
+2696 HLQDTLHYRRQE

-2743 KTGTHKHTE
+2743 KTANGTHKHTE
-2752 SSGTAQQSGSG
+2752 SSGTAQQSGPGSG

-2787 SIQTNTSLRQKLEEQ
+2787 SIQTNTSLRQRLEEQ

-2818 LATSEVTG
+2818 LATSEDTG

-2837 RHSSSHDLKH
+2837 RHSSSHDLKR

-2936 VEQGHLKALSSSVN
+2936 VEHGHLKALSSSVN

-2969 SLPSGTVT
+2969 SLPSGIVT
-2977 TTSNQQDELL
+2977 ATSNQQDELL
-2987 KNEIASLKSRLSQQE
+2987 KNEITSLKSRLSQQE

-3062 EGGSGQWSVT
+3062 EGGPGQWSVT

-3079 KGVSVLSPASRYCS
+3079 KGVSVLSPASRYTE
-3093 SPLGIQCDSSSHCS
+3093 SPEEMNSDASSHCS